1 MAEEKAIQFPD
12 SKIIAFSGP
21 KEGAGRTTLT
31 LNLALGWAGIQKRPV
46 LIVPLDPLARQ
57 EHAFYL
63 NIKEPVTVAD
73 ILKSFGNT
81 SIAVVGGL
89 LRGKISMSQ
98 WGVGLLPLGNNRA
111 QVASISPKILIPILS
126 RLAQT
131 FDIFLDID
139 SSFPMQAFA
148 FDIADKI
155 FWVSNAT
162 RTHLNSTVQLFNDY
176 KAQHYPMDRIS
187 VICNGYDMPG
197 SIPYEEIEHFYTSL
211 EKEIDVFLPWDED
224 VMATSNRR
232 EVEIVVNPQT
242 QWVKGLRLV
251 LAKIRDLKPA
261 PKDWT
266 SSVSDEEFTQAAQEI
281 WSPILFDDGKGASES
296 HAAVD
301 DEEQNSKLSFWDD
314 LKQRIHKEVV
324 HVLEIERI
332 VISDES
338 TASEQTRKRVAAI
351 VDDILQKQ
359 PNLQFSRDQRQRFS
373 SELLDEIL
381 GLGPLEVLMRD
392 PAVTEIMVNA
402 FDKIFIEQ
410 KGKLTLTKYK
420 FRNNDQVVQVIKR
433 IVAPLGRRIDES
445 VPLVDARLKD
455 GSRVNAII
463 APLAVS
469 GPTLTIRRFSQK
481 PFGPEDY
488 YRFGTISPECM
499 EFIKRC
505 VKIRKNIIV
514 CGGTGTGKTTFLNA
528 ISGYIADDERIITV
542 EDTAELRLQQPH
554 WVSLESRPPNVEGKG
569 AITIQDL
576 VKNCLRMRPD
586 RIVVGECRGGE
597 ALDMLQAMNTGHEG
611 SLTTIHAN
619 TPRDGLSRLEAMC
632 LQTGVDLPVH
642 VIREMIA
649 SAVNMIVQLSRFS
662 DGSRKVTYITEMH
675 GQKDG
680 EIQST
685 DLFRYV
691 QTGVDEKGK
700 VQGIFA
706 PTGNLPTFF
715 DEFEA
720 KGHPVNS
727 EVFTKGAVPLDENG
741 EPDLKALQNQEF
753 SPVKAAIV
761 INTEVDDKADK
772 KIVGD
777 KVSEPV
783 KTKTDKKDEV
793 VTEKQAKT
801 AQGVAAK
808 QDEVDQT
815 SEKPVQPK
823 QKVDVKEQTIKAASA
838 KKEKPAQ
845 GPKGSVPPPPPTMA

>member
-1 MAEEKAIQFPD
+1 MADMENTFKTEP
-12 SKIIAFSGP
+12 KIITFTGP
-21 KEGAGRTTLT
+21 KEGAGKTTLV

-57 EHAFYL
+57 EHSFYL
-63 NIKEPVTVAD
+63 NIKKPVSVAD
-73 ILKSFGNT
+73 ILKTLGNT
-81 SIAVVGGL
+81 NIAVVGGL

-98 WGVGLLPLGNNRA
+98 WGVGVLPLGNTRT
-111 QVASISPKILIPILS
+111 QVATMSPKILIPILS
-126 RLAQT
+126 RLSQT
-131 FDIFLDID
+131 FDIFLDVD

-148 FDIADKI
+148 FDISDKV
-155 FWVSNAT
+155 FWVTNAT
-162 RTHLNSTVQLFNDY
+162 RSHLNSTVQLFNDY
-176 KAQHYPMDRIS
+176 KEQRYALDRIS
-187 VICNGYDMPG
+187 VICNAYDTPG
-197 SIPYEEIEHFYTSL
+197 SIPYEEMERVYQSL
-211 EKEIDVFLPWDED
+211 LGRNIDVFLPWDEGI
-224 VMATSNRR
+224 MASSNRR
-232 EVEIVVNPQT
+232 EVEIIVNPQSE
-242 QWVKGLRLV
+242 WIKGLRLI
-251 LAKIRDLKPA
+251 LAQIRDLHPA

-266 SSVSDEEFTQAAQEI
+266 AEVSDEEFTQAAKEI
-281 WSPILFDDGKGASES
+281 WSPVLFNGGETQGAES
-296 HAAVD
+296 HFAPEGAD
-301 DEEQNSKLSFWDD
+301 NGGEANKTKLSFWDD
-314 LKQRIHKEVV
+314 LKQKVHKDVV
-324 HVLEIERI
+324 RTLEIERI

-338 TASEQTRKRVAAI
+338 SASEQTRKRVAAI

-359 PNLQFSRDQRQRFS
+359 PNLQFSREQRTRFS

-381 GLGPLEVLMRD
+381 GLGPLENLMRD
-392 PAVTEIMVNA
+392 ASVTEIMVNA

-420 FRNNDQVVQVIKR
+420 FRNNEQVVQVIKR
-433 IVAPLGRRIDES
+433 IVSPLGRRIDES

-488 YRFGTISPECM
+488 FRFGTISRECM
-499 EFIKRC
+499 DFLEKC
-505 VKIRKNIIV
+505 VRIRKNIIV

-528 ISGYIADDERIITV
+528 LSGYISHNERIITV

-632 LQTGVDLPVH
+632 MQTGADLPIFA
-642 VIREMIA
+642 IREMIS

-662 DGSRKVTYITEMH
+662 DGSRKVTYITEMT

-680 EIQST
+680 AIQSV

-691 QTGVDEKGK
+691 QTGVDDNGK
-700 VQGIFA
+700 VQGFFA
-706 PTGNLPTFF
+706 PTGHLPSFFTDFKAKGVPLPEETFTKNAVSF
-715 DEFEA
+715 DEA
-720 KGHPVNS
+720 GKPILSAAQAAAGGPV
-727 EVFTKGAVPLDENG
+727 
-741 EPDLKALQNQEF
+741 
-753 SPVKAAIV
+753 
-761 INTEVDDKADK
+761 
-772 KIVGD
+772 
-777 KVSEPV
+777 
-783 KTKTDKKDEV
+783 
-793 VTEKQAKT
+793 
-801 AQGVAAK
+801 
-808 QDEVDQT
+808 
-815 SEKPVQPK
+815 
-823 QKVDVKEQTIKAASA
+823 
-838 KKEKPAQ
+838 
-845 GPKGSVPPPPPTMA
+845 VPPPPPGVK

>member
-1 MAEEKAIQFPD
+1 MAEEHENSQNEA
-12 SKIIAFSGP
+12 KIIAFSGP
-21 KEGAGRTTLT
+21 KEGVGKTTLV

-57 EHAFYL
+57 EHSFYL
-63 NIKEPVTVAD
+63 DIENPVSVSD
-73 ILKSFGNT
+73 LLKVLGNT

-98 WGVGLLPLGNNRA
+98 WGVGLLPLGNTRA
-111 QVASISPKILIPILS
+111 QVAAISPKILMPILS

-131 FDIFLDID
+131 FDIFLDVD

-148 FDIADKI
+148 FDIADKV

-162 RTHLNSTVQLFNDY
+162 RTHINSTVQLFNDY
-176 KAQHYPMDRIS
+176 KEQHYPMDRVS
-187 VICNGYDMPG
+187 VICNGFDMPG
-197 SIPYEEIEHFYTSL
+197 SIPYEEIERFYSQL
-211 EKEIDVFLPWDED
+211 GHEVDVFLPWDAD

-232 EVEIVVNPQT
+232 EVEIIVSPQAE
-242 QWVKGLRLV
+242 WVKGLRLI
-251 LAKIRDLKPA
+251 LAKIRDLNPA

-266 SSVSDEEFTQAAQEI
+266 TSVSDEEFTQAAQQI
-281 WSPILFDDGKGASES
+281 WSPVLFNEGKGSASPDHIARE
-296 HAAVD
+296 
-301 DEEQNSKLSFWDD
+301 DEGEKTQLSFWDD
-314 LKQRIHKEVV
+314 LKQKIHKEVV
-324 HVLEIERI
+324 RTLEIEHI
-332 VISDES
+332 VISEES
-338 TASEQTRKRVAAI
+338 TASEQTRKRVSAI

-359 PNLQFSRDQRQRFS
+359 PNLQFSRDQRTRFT

-392 PAVTEIMVNA
+392 PGVTEIMVNA

-420 FRNNDQVVQVIKR
+420 FRNNEQVVQVIKR

-469 GPTLTIRRFSQK
+469 GPTLTIRRFSTK

-499 EFIKRC
+499 EFIKKC

-569 AITIQDL
+569 AVTIQDL

-632 LQTGVDLPVH
+632 MQTGADLPIFA
-642 VIREMIA
+642 IREMIS

-680 EIQST
+680 QIQST

-691 QTGVDEKGK
+691 QTGVDENGK
-700 VQGIFA
+700 VQGVFA
-706 PTGNLPTFF
+706 PTGQLPTFY
-715 DEFEA
+715 DEFAA
-720 KGHPVNS
+720 KGQPVD
-727 EVFTKGAVPLDENG
+727 EAVFKKGAVPLDENG
-741 EPDLKALQNQEF
+741 EPDLAAVHRLQ
-753 SPVKAAIV
+753 
-761 INTEVDDKADK
+761 
-772 KIVGD
+772 G
-777 KVSEPV
+777 
-783 KTKTDKKDEV
+783 
-793 VTEKQAKT
+793 
-801 AQGVAAK
+801 
-808 QDEVDQT
+808 
-815 SEKPVQPK
+815 KP
-823 QKVDVKEQTIKAASA
+823 D
-838 KKEKPAQ
+838 
-845 GPKGSVPPPPPTMA
+845 VPPAPPVMRPAPPQGA

>member
-1 MAEEKAIQFPD
+1 MAAEQNKSEA
-12 SKIIAFSGP
+12 KIIAFSGP
-21 KEGAGRTTLT
+21 KEGAGKTTLT

-57 EHAFYL
+57 EHSFYL
-63 NIKEPVTVAD
+63 NIKKPVSVAD
-73 ILKSFGNT
+73 ILQTLGNT
-81 SIAVVGGL
+81 NIAVVGGL

-98 WGVGLLPLGNNRA
+98 WGVGVLPLGNTRA

-126 RLAQT
+126 RLSQT
-131 FDIFLDID
+131 FDIFLDVD

-148 FDIADKI
+148 FDIADKM
-155 FWVSNAT
+155 FWISQAT
-162 RTHLNSTVQLFNDY
+162 RSHLNSTVQLFNDY
-176 KAQHYPMDRIS
+176 KEQHYPMDRVS
-187 VICNGYDMPG
+187 VICNAFDMPG
-197 SIPYEEIEHFYTSL
+197 SIPYEEVERFYSSL
-211 EKEIDVFLPWDED
+211 GQEVDVFLPWDED
-224 VMATSNRR
+224 VMATSNRK
-232 EVEIVVNPQT
+232 EVEIVVNPQAE
-242 QWVKGLRLV
+242 WVKGLRLV

-266 SSVSDEEFTQAAQEI
+266 SSVSDAEFTQAAQEI
-281 WSPILFDDGKGASES
+281 WSPVLFNSGKTES
-296 HAAVD
+296 AQSHVVS
-301 DEEQNSKLSFWDD
+301 DEGDEKTKLSFWDD
-314 LKQRIHKEVV
+314 LKQKVHKEVV
-324 HVLEIERI
+324 HTLEIEHI
-332 VISDES
+332 VVSDES
-338 TASEQTRKRVAAI
+338 SASDQTRKRVAAI

-359 PNLQFSRDQRQRFS
+359 PNLQFSREQRARFS

-463 APLAVS
+463 SPLAVS

-499 EFIKRC
+499 EFIKQC

-569 AITIQDL
+569 AVTIQDL

-642 VIREMIA
+642 VIREMIS

-691 QTGVDEKGK
+691 QTGVDENGK

-706 PTGNLPTFF
+706 PTGNLPTFY

-720 KGHPVNS
+720 KGCPVGR
-727 EVFTKGAVPLDENG
+727 EVFSKGAVPLDENG
-741 EPDLKALQNQEF
+741 EPDLRAIGMIQNAEPATPVVEPSAPQEP
-753 SPVKAAIV
+753 PVPQ
-761 INTEVDDKADK
+761 
-772 KIVGD
+772 
-777 KVSEPV
+777 EP
-783 KTKTDKKDEV
+783 
-793 VTEKQAKT
+793 QAPQ
-801 AQGVAAK
+801 APEQPHVPQAPQAPEEPLAP
-808 QDEVDQT
+808 QAPQEPQAPQAPN
-815 SEKPVQPK
+815 EPPAPPV
-823 QKVDVKEQTIKAASA
+823 
-838 KKEKPAQ
+838 
-845 GPKGSVPPPPPTMA
+845 M

>member
-1 MAEEKAIQFPD
+1 MAENELQKPD
-12 SKIIAFSGP
+12 SKIIAFFGP
-21 KEGAGRTTLT
+21 KEGAGKTTLV

-46 LIVPLDPLARQ
+46 LIVPLDPLARE
-57 EHAFYL
+57 EHNFYL
-63 NIKEPVTVAD
+63 DIKKPVTVVD
-73 ILKSFGNT
+73 ILQTLGNT
-81 SIAVVGGL
+81 NIAVVGGL

-98 WGVGLLPLGNNRA
+98 WGVGILPLGRTHT
-111 QVASISPKILIPILS
+111 QISSLSPKILIPILS
-126 RLAQT
+126 RLSQT
-131 FDIFLDID
+131 FDIFLDVD
-139 SSFPMQAFA
+139 SSFAMQSFA
-148 FDIADKI
+148 FDLADKV

-176 KAQHYPMDRIS
+176 KEKLYPMDRLS
-187 VICNGYDMPG
+187 VICNSYDMPG
-197 SIPYEEIEHFYTSL
+197 SIPYEEVERFYSSL
-211 EKEIDVFLPWDED
+211 GREVDVFLPWDEN

-232 EVEIVVNPQT
+232 EVEIIVNPQSE
-242 QWVKGLRLV
+242 WVKGLRLV

-266 SSVSDEEFTQAAQEI
+266 ASVTDEEFTQAAKDV
-281 WSPILFDDGKGASES
+281 WSPVLFDDGKTGAAND
-296 HAAVD
+296 HIGAP
-301 DEEQNSKLSFWDD
+301 EEEAGKTKMSFWDD
-314 LKQRIHKEVV
+314 LKQKIHKEVV
-324 HVLEIERI
+324 HTLEIEHI

-338 TASEQTRKRVAAI
+338 SASEQTRKRVAAI

-359 PNLQFSRDQRQRFS
+359 PNLQFSRDQRARFT

-420 FRNNDQVVQVIKR
+420 FRNNEQVVQVIKR

-469 GPTLTIRRFSQK
+469 GPTLTIRRFSSK

-499 EFIKRC
+499 EFIKKC

-528 ISGYIADDERIITV
+528 ISGYISNNERIITV

-632 LQTGVDLPVH
+632 MQTGADLPIFA
-642 VIREMIA
+642 IREMIS

-680 EIQST
+680 KILST

-691 QTGVDEKGK
+691 QTGVDENGK
-700 VQGIFA
+700 VQGMFA

-715 DEFEA
+715 EDFAA
-720 KGHPVNS
+720 KGQPVPE

-741 EPDLKALQNQEF
+741 EPDLNAVKRM
-753 SPVKAAIV
+753 KAAQQ
-761 INTEVDDKADK
+761 E
-772 KIVGD
+772 
-777 KVSEPV
+777 
-783 KTKTDKKDEV
+783 
-793 VTEKQAKT
+793 
-801 AQGVAAK
+801 AAAAP
-808 QDEVDQT
+808 QT
-815 SEKPVQPK
+815 P
-823 QKVDVKEQTIKAASA
+823 
-838 KKEKPAQ
+838 PA
-845 GPKGSVPPPPPTMA
+845 PPTAPKA

>member
-1 MAEEKAIQFPD
+1 MAEERAIQFPD
-12 SKIIAFSGP
+12 SKIVAFSGP

-63 NIKEPVTVAD
+63 NIKDPVTVAD

-98 WGVGLLPLGNNRA
+98 WGVGLLPLGNTRA
-111 QVASISPKILIPILS
+111 QVSSISPKILIPILS

-148 FDIADKI
+148 FDIADKV

-232 EVEIVVNPQT
+232 EVEIVVNPQA

-281 WSPILFDDGKGASES
+281 WSPILFNDGNGATDS
-296 HAAVD
+296 HVAVAGD
-301 DEEQNSKLSFWDD
+301 EQNAAKMSFWDD

-338 TASEQTRKRVAAI
+338 TASDQTRKRVAAI

-691 QTGVDEKGK
+691 QTGVDENGK

-720 KGHPVNS
+720 KGHPVSS

-753 SPVKAAIV
+753 VPAKATIV
-761 INTEVDDKADK
+761 INTEADDKINK
-772 KIVGD
+772 KVIGA
-777 KVSEPV
+777 KPSE
-783 KTKTDKKDEV
+783 
-793 VTEKQAKT
+793 
-801 AQGVAAK
+801 AAK
-808 QDEVDQT
+808 AEH
-815 SEKPVQPK
+815 P
-823 QKVDVKEQTIKAASA
+823 KEQPAAE
-838 KKEKPAQ
+838 KKEAAPQDVAEKAPIKKTVSADNKKQ
-845 GPKGSVPPPPPTMA
+845 GQEHKGVIPPPPPVA

>member
-1 MAEEKAIQFPD
+1 MADMENTFKTEP
-12 SKIIAFSGP
+12 KIITFTGP
-21 KEGAGRTTLT
+21 KEGAGKTTLV

-57 EHAFYL
+57 EHSFYL
-63 NIKEPVTVAD
+63 NIKKPVSVAD
-73 ILKSFGNT
+73 ILKTLGNT
-81 SIAVVGGL
+81 NIAVVGGL

-98 WGVGLLPLGNNRA
+98 WGVGVLPLGNTRA
-111 QVASISPKILIPILS
+111 QVATMSPKILIPILS
-126 RLAQT
+126 RLSQT
-131 FDIFLDID
+131 FDIFLDVD

-148 FDIADKI
+148 FDISDKV
-155 FWVSNAT
+155 FWVTNAT
-162 RTHLNSTVQLFNDY
+162 RSHLNSTVQLFNDY
-176 KAQHYPMDRIS
+176 KEQRYALDRIS
-187 VICNGYDMPG
+187 VICNAYDTPG
-197 SIPYEEIEHFYTSL
+197 SIPYEEMERVYQSL
-211 EKEIDVFLPWDED
+211 LGRNIDVFLPWDEGI
-224 VMATSNRR
+224 MASSNRR
-232 EVEIVVNPQT
+232 EVEIIVNPQSE
-242 QWVKGLRLV
+242 WIKGLRLI
-251 LAKIRDLKPA
+251 LAQIRDLHPA

-266 SSVSDEEFTQAAQEI
+266 AEVSDEEFTQAAKEI
-281 WSPILFDDGKGASES
+281 WSPVLFNGGETQGAES
-296 HAAVD
+296 HFAPEGAD
-301 DEEQNSKLSFWDD
+301 NGGEANKTKLSFWDD
-314 LKQRIHKEVV
+314 LKQKVHKDVV
-324 HVLEIERI
+324 RTLEIERI

-338 TASEQTRKRVAAI
+338 SASEQTRKRVAAI

-359 PNLQFSRDQRQRFS
+359 PNLQFSREQRTRFS

-381 GLGPLEVLMRD
+381 GLGPLENLMRD
-392 PAVTEIMVNA
+392 ASVTEIMVNA

-420 FRNNDQVVQVIKR
+420 FRNNEQVVQVIKR
-433 IVAPLGRRIDES
+433 IVSPLGRRIDES

-488 YRFGTISPECM
+488 FRFGTISRECM
-499 EFIKRC
+499 DFLEKC
-505 VKIRKNIIV
+505 VRIRKNIIV

-528 ISGYIADDERIITV
+528 LSGYISHNERIITV

-632 LQTGVDLPVH
+632 MQTGADLPIFA
-642 VIREMIA
+642 IREMIS

-662 DGSRKVTYITEMH
+662 DGSRKVTYITEMT

-680 EIQST
+680 AIQSV

-691 QTGVDEKGK
+691 QTGVDDNGK
-700 VQGIFA
+700 VQGFFA
-706 PTGNLPTFF
+706 PTGNLPSFFTDFKAKGVPLPEETFTKNAVSF
-715 DEFEA
+715 DEA
-720 KGHPVNS
+720 GKPILSAAQAAAGGPV
-727 EVFTKGAVPLDENG
+727 
-741 EPDLKALQNQEF
+741 
-753 SPVKAAIV
+753 
-761 INTEVDDKADK
+761 
-772 KIVGD
+772 
-777 KVSEPV
+777 
-783 KTKTDKKDEV
+783 
-793 VTEKQAKT
+793 
-801 AQGVAAK
+801 
-808 QDEVDQT
+808 
-815 SEKPVQPK
+815 
-823 QKVDVKEQTIKAASA
+823 
-838 KKEKPAQ
+838 
-845 GPKGSVPPPPPTMA
+845 VPPPPPGVK

>member
-1 MAEEKAIQFPD
+1 MAENELQKPD
-12 SKIIAFSGP
+12 SKIIAFFGP
-21 KEGAGRTTLT
+21 KEGAGKTTLV

-46 LIVPLDPLARQ
+46 LIVPLDPLARE
-57 EHAFYL
+57 EHNFYL
-63 NIKEPVTVAD
+63 DIKKPVTVVD
-73 ILKSFGNT
+73 ILQTLGNT
-81 SIAVVGGL
+81 YIAVVGGL

-98 WGVGLLPLGNNRA
+98 WGVGILPLGRTHT
-111 QVASISPKILIPILS
+111 QISSLSPKILIPILS
-126 RLAQT
+126 RLSQT
-131 FDIFLDID
+131 FDIFLDVD
-139 SSFPMQAFA
+139 SSFAMQSFA
-148 FDIADKI
+148 FDLADKV

-176 KAQHYPMDRIS
+176 KEKLYPMDRVS
-187 VICNGYDMPG
+187 VICNSYDMPG
-197 SIPYEEIEHFYTSL
+197 SIPYEEVERFYSSL
-211 EKEIDVFLPWDED
+211 GREVDVFLPWDEN

-232 EVEIVVNPQT
+232 EVEIIVNPQSE
-242 QWVKGLRLV
+242 WVKGLRLV

-266 SSVSDEEFTQAAQEI
+266 ASVTDEEFTQAAKDV
-281 WSPILFDDGKGASES
+281 WSPVLFDDGKTGAAND
-296 HAAVD
+296 HIGAP
-301 DEEQNSKLSFWDD
+301 EEEAGKTKMSFWDD
-314 LKQRIHKEVV
+314 LKQKIHKEVV
-324 HVLEIERI
+324 HTLEIEHI

-338 TASEQTRKRVAAI
+338 SASEQTRKRVAAI

-359 PNLQFSRDQRQRFS
+359 PNLQFSRDQRARFT

-420 FRNNDQVVQVIKR
+420 FRNNEQVVQVIKR

-469 GPTLTIRRFSQK
+469 GPTLTIRRFSSK

-499 EFIKRC
+499 EFIKKC

-528 ISGYIADDERIITV
+528 ISGYISNNERIITV

-632 LQTGVDLPVH
+632 MQTGADLPIFA
-642 VIREMIA
+642 IREMIS

-680 EIQST
+680 KILST

-691 QTGVDEKGK
+691 QTGVDENGK
-700 VQGIFA
+700 VQGMFA

-715 DEFEA
+715 EDFAA
-720 KGHPVNS
+720 KGQPVPE

-741 EPDLKALQNQEF
+741 EPDLNAVKRM
-753 SPVKAAIV
+753 KAAQQEAAAAPQ
-761 INTEVDDKADK
+761 TPPAPPAAPKA
-772 KIVGD
+772 
-777 KVSEPV
+777 
-783 KTKTDKKDEV
+783 
-793 VTEKQAKT
+793 
-801 AQGVAAK
+801 
-808 QDEVDQT
+808 
-815 SEKPVQPK
+815 
-823 QKVDVKEQTIKAASA
+823 
-838 KKEKPAQ
+838 
-845 GPKGSVPPPPPTMA
+845 

>member
-1 MAEEKAIQFPD
+1 MSEEQEQKEIETKNAEEAGEKAPT
-12 SKIIAFSGP
+12 SKTEAKIIALSSP
-21 KEGAGRTTLT
+21 KEGAGKTTLT
-31 LNLALGWAGIQKRPV
+31 LNLALGWAGIQKRPA

-57 EHAFYL
+57 EHSFYL
-63 NIKEPVTVAD
+63 DIKKPVSVAD
-73 ILKSFGNT
+73 ILQTLGHTN
-81 SIAVVGGL
+81 IAVVGGL

-98 WGVGLLPLGNNRA
+98 WGVGVLPLGNTRA

-126 RLAQT
+126 RLSQT
-131 FDIFLDID
+131 FDIFLDVD

-176 KAQHYPMDRIS
+176 KEQRYPMERIS
-187 VICNGYDMPG
+187 VICNQYDMPG
-197 SIPYEEIEHFYTSL
+197 SIPYEEVEKFYGSL
-211 EKEIDVFLPWDED
+211 GRDIDVFLPWDESI
-224 VMATSNRR
+224 MTTSNHKG
-232 EVEIVVNPQT
+232 VEIIANPQSE
-242 QWVKGLRLV
+242 WIKGLRLV
-251 LAKIRDLKPA
+251 LAKIRDLTPA

-266 SSVSDEEFTQAAQEI
+266 ASVSDEEFTQAAKEI
-281 WSPILFDDGKGASES
+281 WAPIIAGGASGAVADS
-296 HAAVD
+296 HIASLE
-301 DEEQNSKLSFWDD
+301 DENKEKLSFWDD
-314 LKQRIHKEVV
+314 LKQKVHKEVV
-324 HVLEIERI
+324 RTLEIERI

-338 TASEQTRKRVAAI
+338 AASAQTRKRVAAI

-359 PNLQFSRDQRQRFS
+359 PNLQFSREQRTRFAA
-373 SELLDEIL
+373 ELLDEIL
-381 GLGPLEVLMRD
+381 GLGPLETLMRD
-392 PAVTEIMVNA
+392 TSVTEIMVNA

-433 IVAPLGRRIDES
+433 IVSPLGRRIDES

-481 PFGPEDY
+481 PFGPADY
-488 YRFGTISPECM
+488 FRFGTISPECM
-499 EFIKRC
+499 EFLEKC
-505 VKIRKNIIV
+505 VRIRKNIIV

-528 ISGYIADDERIITV
+528 LSGYIADDERIITV

-569 AITIQDL
+569 QITIQDL

-586 RIVVGECRGGE
+586 RIVVGECRGAE

-632 LQTGVDLPVH
+632 MQASGDLPIFA
-642 VIREMIA
+642 IREMIS

-680 EIQST
+680 QIQST

-691 QTGVDEKGK
+691 QTGVDENGK

-706 PTGNLPTFF
+706 PTGNLPTFYNDF
-715 DEFEA
+715 KA
-720 KGHPVNS
+720 KGVPVS
-727 EVFTKGAVPLDENG
+727 EDVFLKGAVKFDEYDN
-741 EPDLKALQNQEF
+741 PIL
-753 SPVKAAIV
+753 P
-761 INTEVDDKADK
+761 NT
-772 KIVGD
+772 
-777 KVSEPV
+777 
-783 KTKTDKKDEV
+783 
-793 VTEKQAKT
+793 
-801 AQGVAAK
+801 
-808 QDEVDQT
+808 
-815 SEKPVQPK
+815 
-823 QKVDVKEQTIKAASA
+823 
-838 KKEKPAQ
+838 
-845 GPKGSVPPPPPTMA
+845 PPPPPPSVK

>member
-1 MAEEKAIQFPD
+1 MADEQLENAKNE
-12 SKIIAFSGP
+12 SKIIALASP
-21 KEGAGRTTLT
+21 KEGAGKTTLT

-57 EHAFYL
+57 EHSFYL
-63 NIKEPVTVAD
+63 DIKKPVSVAD
-73 ILKSFGNT
+73 ILRTLGNT
-81 SIAVVGGL
+81 NIAVVGGL

-98 WGVGLLPLGNNRA
+98 WGVGVLPLGNSRA
-111 QVASISPKILIPILS
+111 QVASISPKILIPLLS
-126 RLAQT
+126 RLSQT
-131 FDIFLDID
+131 FDIFLDVD

-176 KAQHYPMDRIS
+176 KEQHYPMERVS
-187 VICNGYDMPG
+187 VICNQYDMPG
-197 SIPYEEIEHFYTSL
+197 SISYEEVEKFYNSL
-211 EKEIDVFLPWDED
+211 GRDIDVFLPWDESI
-224 VMATSNRR
+224 MSTSNRKG
-232 EVEIVVNPQT
+232 VEIITNPQSE
-242 QWVKGLRLV
+242 WIKGLRLV
-251 LAKIRDLKPA
+251 LAKIRDLTPA
-261 PKDWT
+261 PKDWHA
-266 SSVSDEEFTQAAQEI
+266 SVTDEEFTQAAKEI
-281 WSPILFDDGKGASES
+281 WAPILSGGVQAPAES
-296 HAAVD
+296 HVAVG
-301 DEEQNSKLSFWDD
+301 EEDALGKTKLSFWDD
-314 LKQRIHKEVV
+314 LKQKIHKEVV
-324 HVLEIERI
+324 RTLEVERI

-338 TASEQTRKRVAAI
+338 SASVQTRKRVAAI
-351 VDDILQKQ
+351 VDEILQKQ
-359 PNLQFSRDQRQRFS
+359 PNLQFSREQRTRFA

-381 GLGPLEVLMRD
+381 GLGPLETLMRD
-392 PAVTEIMVNA
+392 ASVTEIMVNA

-433 IVAPLGRRIDES
+433 IVSPLGRRIDES

-488 YRFGTISPECM
+488 FRFGTISPECM
-499 EFIKRC
+499 EFLQKC

-528 ISGYIADDERIITV
+528 LSGYIANDERIITV

-554 WVSLESRPPNVEGKG
+554 WVSLESRPANVEGKG

-576 VKNCLRMRPD
+576 VRNCLRMRPD
-586 RIVVGECRGGE
+586 RIVVGECRGAE

-632 LQTGVDLPVH
+632 MQASGDLPIFA
-642 VIREMIA
+642 IREMIS

-675 GQKDG
+675 GQNEHG

-691 QTGVDEKGK
+691 QTGVDENGK
-700 VQGIFA
+700 VLGNFA
-706 PTGNLPTFF
+706 PTGKLPTFF
-715 DEFEA
+715 NDFKA
-720 KGHPVNS
+720 KGVPMEE
-727 EVFTKGAVPLDENG
+727 EVFTKGAVPFDEN
-741 EPDLKALQNQEF
+741 
-753 SPVKAAIV
+753 
-761 INTEVDDKADK
+761 
-772 KIVGD
+772 
-777 KVSEPV
+777 
-783 KTKTDKKDEV
+783 
-793 VTEKQAKT
+793 
-801 AQGVAAK
+801 
-808 QDEVDQT
+808 DQPT
-815 SEKPVQPK
+815 LPPSTP
-823 QKVDVKEQTIKAASA
+823 
-838 KKEKPAQ
+838 PA
-845 GPKGSVPPPPPTMA
+845 PPTVG

>member
-1 MAEEKAIQFPD
+1 MAEENEIQKTD
-12 SKIIAFSGP
+12 AKIIAFSGP
-21 KEGAGRTTLT
+21 KEGAGKTTLV

-57 EHAFYL
+57 EHSFYL
-63 NIKEPVTVAD
+63 DIKKPVSVAD
-73 ILKSFGNT
+73 ILQTLGNT

-98 WGVGLLPLGNNRA
+98 WGVGVLPLGNTRA

-131 FDIFLDID
+131 FDIFLDVD

-148 FDIADKI
+148 FDIADKV
-155 FWVSNAT
+155 FWVSQAT

-176 KAQHYPMDRIS
+176 KEQRYPMDRVSI
-187 VICNGYDMPG
+187 ICNAYDMPG
-197 SIPYEEIEHFYTSL
+197 SIPYEEVERFYSSL
-211 EKEIDVFLPWDED
+211 GREIDVFLPWDDD
-224 VMATSNRR
+224 VMATSNRK
-232 EVEIVVNPQT
+232 EVEIITNPQSE
-242 QWVKGLRLV
+242 WVKGLRLV

-261 PKDWT
+261 PKDWVA
-266 SSVSDEEFTQAAQEI
+266 SVSDEEFTQAAKEI
-281 WSPILFDDGKGASES
+281 WSPVLFDDGKTSSAES
-296 HAAVD
+296 HVAL
-301 DEEQNSKLSFWDD
+301 EEEGSQTKLSFWDD
-314 LKQRIHKEVV
+314 LKQKIHKEVV
-324 HVLEIERI
+324 HTLEIEHI
-332 VISDES
+332 VVSEES
-338 TASEQTRKRVAAI
+338 TANAQTRKRVAAI

-359 PNLQFSRDQRQRFS
+359 PNLQFSRDQRTRFS

-499 EFIKRC
+499 AFIEKC
-505 VKIRKNIIV
+505 VRIRKNIIV

-528 ISGYIADDERIITV
+528 ISGYIANDERIITV

-632 LQTGVDLPVH
+632 MQTGADLPVY
-642 VIREMIA
+642 VIREMIS

-691 QTGVDEKGK
+691 QTGVDENGK
-700 VQGIFA
+700 VQGVFA
-706 PTGNLPTFF
+706 PTGELPTFF
-715 DEFEA
+715 DEFA
-720 KGHPVNS
+720 SKGQPVDKD
-727 EVFTKGAVPLDENG
+727 VFLKNAVPLGADG
-741 EPDLKALQNQEF
+741 EPDKEAVQRLQQRLAGKN
-753 SPVKAAIV
+753 
-761 INTEVDDKADK
+761 
-772 KIVGD
+772 
-777 KVSEPV
+777 
-783 KTKTDKKDEV
+783 
-793 VTEKQAKT
+793 
-801 AQGVAAK
+801 
-808 QDEVDQT
+808 
-815 SEKPVQPK
+815 
-823 QKVDVKEQTIKAASA
+823 
-838 KKEKPAQ
+838 
-845 GPKGSVPPPPPTMA
+845 PPPPVPPTAPARH

>member
-1 MAEEKAIQFPD
+1 MAEEKETKSEA
-12 SKIIAFSGP
+12 KIIAFSGP
-21 KEGAGRTTLT
+21 KEGAGKTTLA

-57 EHAFYL
+57 EHSFYL
-63 NIKEPVTVAD
+63 NIKNPVSVAD
-73 ILKSFGNT
+73 LLQTLGNT
-81 SIAVVGGL
+81 NIAVVGGL

-98 WGVGLLPLGNNRA
+98 WGVGLLPLGNTRA

-131 FDIFLDID
+131 FDIFLDVD

-148 FDIADKI
+148 FDISDKV
-155 FWVSNAT
+155 FWVSQAT

-176 KAQHYPMDRIS
+176 KEQHYPMDRLS
-187 VICNGYDMPG
+187 VICNAYDMPG
-197 SIPYEEIEHFYTSL
+197 SIDYGEVERFYSSL
-211 EKEIDVFLPWDED
+211 GHEIDVFLPWDED
-224 VMATSNRR
+224 VMSTSNRR
-232 EVEIVVNPQT
+232 EVEIIVNPQAE
-242 QWVKGLRLV
+242 WVKGLRLV
-251 LAKIRDLKPA
+251 LAKIRDLKSA

-266 SSVSDEEFTQAAQEI
+266 ASVSDAEFTQAAQEI
-281 WSPILFDDGKGASES
+281 WSPVLFNNGATQGQES
-296 HAAVD
+296 HVSAQDGSGAA
-301 DEEQNSKLSFWDD
+301 KLSFWDD
-314 LKQRIHKEVV
+314 LKQKVHKEVV
-324 HVLEIERI
+324 HTLEIEHI
-332 VISDES
+332 VVSDES
-338 TASEQTRKRVAAI
+338 SASEQTRKRVAAI

-359 PNLQFSRDQRQRFS
+359 PNLQFSREQRARFS

-463 APLAVS
+463 SPLAVS

-488 YRFGTISPECM
+488 YRFGTITPECM
-499 EFIKRC
+499 EFIKQC

-569 AITIQDL
+569 AVTIQDL

-632 LQTGVDLPVH
+632 MQTGADLPVF
-642 VIREMIA
+642 VIREMIS

-691 QTGVDEKGK
+691 QTGVDENGK
-700 VQGIFA
+700 VQGVFA

-715 DEFEA
+715 DEFAA
-720 KGHPVNS
+720 KGQPVDR
-727 EVFTKGAVPLDENG
+727 EVFTKGAVALDANG
-741 EPDLKALQNQEF
+741 EPDAKAVAALQKQQ
-753 SPVKAAIV
+753 
-761 INTEVDDKADK
+761 
-772 KIVGD
+772 
-777 KVSEPV
+777 
-783 KTKTDKKDEV
+783 TDRPHAPQV
-793 VTEKQAKT
+793 
-801 AQGVAAK
+801 
-808 QDEVDQT
+808 
-815 SEKPVQPK
+815 PLP
-823 QKVDVKEQTIKAASA
+823 
-838 KKEKPAQ
+838 PA
-845 GPKGSVPPPPPTMA
+845 PPAM

>member
-1 MAEEKAIQFPD
+1 MEEENDTQTSGP
-12 SKIIAFSGP
+12 KIIAFSAP
-21 KEGAGRTTLT
+21 KEGAGKTTLV
-31 LNLALGWAGIQKRPV
+31 LNLALGWAGVQKRPV
-46 LIVPLDPLARQ
+46 LIVPLDPLARE
-57 EHAFYL
+57 EHSFYL
-63 NIKEPVTVAD
+63 NIKDPATVVD
-73 ILKSFGNT
+73 LLQVLGNT

-98 WGVGLLPLGNNRA
+98 WGVGLLPLGKTPK
-111 QVASISPKILIPILS
+111 QVASLSPKILVPILS
-126 RLAQT
+126 RLSQT
-131 FDIFLDID
+131 FDIFLDVD

-148 FDIADKI
+148 FDLADKI

-176 KAQHYPMDRIS
+176 KELHYPMDRIS
-187 VICNGYDMPG
+187 VICNQYDMPG
-197 SIPYEEIEHFYTSL
+197 SIPYEEVERFYASMDT
-211 EKEIDVFLPWDED
+211 EIDVFLPWDEN

-232 EVEIVVNPQT
+232 EIEIVTNPQAE
-242 QWVKGLRLV
+242 WVKGLRLV
-251 LAKIRDLKPA
+251 LGKIRDLKPT

-266 SSVSDEEFTQAAQEI
+266 TSVTDEEFAQAAQDI
-281 WSPILFDDGKGASES
+281 WSPVMFDDGKTVSAD
-296 HAAVD
+296 HVAVEGQ
-301 DEEQNSKLSFWDD
+301 EENAEKLSFWDD
-314 LKQRIHKEVV
+314 LKQKIHKEVV
-324 HVLEIERI
+324 HTLEIEHI
-332 VISDES
+332 VISEES

-359 PNLQFSRDQRQRFS
+359 PNLQFSRDQRARFS

-392 PAVTEIMVNA
+392 PAVTEIMVNS

-499 EFIKRC
+499 EFIKQC

-569 AITIQDL
+569 AVTIQDL

-586 RIVVGECRGGE
+586 RIVVGECRGAE

-632 LQTGVDLPVH
+632 MQASGDLPISA
-642 VIREMIA
+642 IREMIS

-680 EIQST
+680 IIQST

-691 QTGVDEKGK
+691 QTGVDENGK
-700 VQGIFA
+700 VQGVFA
-706 PTGNLPTFF
+706 PTGQLPTFF
-715 DEFEA
+715 EEFSA
-720 KGHPVNS
+720 KGHEVS
-727 EVFTKGAVPLDENG
+727 ESVFTNGAVPLDSMG
-741 EPDLKALQNQEF
+741 EPDLSAIRRMQGGEDA
-753 SPVKAAIV
+753 PVAPQAPV
-761 INTEVDDKADK
+761 LPPAPPEV
-772 KIVGD
+772 
-777 KVSEPV
+777 
-783 KTKTDKKDEV
+783 
-793 VTEKQAKT
+793 
-801 AQGVAAK
+801 
-808 QDEVDQT
+808 
-815 SEKPVQPK
+815 
-823 QKVDVKEQTIKAASA
+823 
-838 KKEKPAQ
+838 
-845 GPKGSVPPPPPTMA
+845 

>member
-1 MAEEKAIQFPD
+1 MAEENAIQKTD
-12 SKIIAFSGP
+12 AKIIAFSGP
-21 KEGAGRTTLT
+21 KEGAGKTTLV

-57 EHAFYL
+57 EHSFYL
-63 NIKEPVTVAD
+63 DIKKPVSVSD
-73 ILKSFGNT
+73 ILRTLGNT

-98 WGVGLLPLGNNRA
+98 WGVGVLPLGNTRA
-111 QVASISPKILIPILS
+111 QVSAISPKILIPILS
-126 RLAQT
+126 RLSQT
-131 FDIFLDID
+131 FDIFLDVD

-148 FDIADKI
+148 FDIADKV
-155 FWVSNAT
+155 FWVSQAT

-176 KAQHYPMDRIS
+176 KEQRYPMDRVSI
-187 VICNGYDMPG
+187 ICNAYDMPG
-197 SIPYEEIEHFYTSL
+197 SIPYEEVERFYSSL
-211 EKEIDVFLPWDED
+211 GREIDVFLPWDDD
-224 VMATSNRR
+224 VMATSNRK
-232 EVEIVVNPQT
+232 EVEIITNPQSE
-242 QWVKGLRLV
+242 WVKGLRLV

-261 PKDWT
+261 PKDWVA
-266 SSVSDEEFTQAAQEI
+266 SVTDEEFTQAAKDI
-281 WSPILFDDGKGASES
+281 WSPLLFDDGKTTSVAE
-296 HAAVD
+296 HVAT
-301 DEEQNSKLSFWDD
+301 EEEGSKTKLSFWDD
-314 LKQRIHKEVV
+314 LKQKIHKEVV
-324 HVLEIERI
+324 HTLEIEHI
-332 VISDES
+332 VVSDEN

-359 PNLQFSRDQRQRFS
+359 PNLQFSRDQRTRFS

-499 EFIKRC
+499 AFIEKC
-505 VKIRKNIIV
+505 VRIRKNIIV

-528 ISGYIADDERIITV
+528 ISGYIANDERIITV

-632 LQTGVDLPVH
+632 MQTGAELPVY
-642 VIREMIA
+642 VIREMIS

-691 QTGVDEKGK
+691 QTGVDENGK
-700 VQGIFA
+700 VQGVFA
-706 PTGNLPTFF
+706 PTGQLPTFF

-720 KGHPVNS
+720 KGQPVDKD
-727 EVFTKGAVPLDENG
+727 VFLKNAVPLDATG
-741 EPDLKALQNQEF
+741 EPD
-753 SPVKAAIV
+753 
-761 INTEVDDKADK
+761 
-772 KIVGD
+772 
-777 KVSEPV
+777 
-783 KTKTDKKDEV
+783 
-793 VTEKQAKT
+793 KQA
-801 AQGVAAK
+801 VARLQQELAGK
-808 QDEVDQT
+808 NVPPAPPAG
-815 SEKPVQPK
+815 PVQ
-823 QKVDVKEQTIKAASA
+823 Q
-838 KKEKPAQ
+838 
-845 GPKGSVPPPPPTMA
+845 

>member
-1 MAEEKAIQFPD
+1 MAETKDTPKSEA
-12 SKIIAFSGP
+12 KIIAFSGP
-21 KEGAGRTTLT
+21 KEGAGKTTLT

-57 EHAFYL
+57 EHSFYL
-63 NIKEPVTVAD
+63 NIKKPVSVAD
-73 ILKSFGNT
+73 ILQTLGNAN
-81 SIAVVGGL
+81 IAIVGGL

-98 WGVGLLPLGNNRA
+98 WGVGLLPLGNTRA

-131 FDIFLDID
+131 FDIFLDVD

-148 FDIADKI
+148 FDIADRM
-155 FWVSNAT
+155 FWVSQAT
-162 RTHLNSTVQLFNDY
+162 RTHLNATVQLYNDY
-176 KAQHYPMDRIS
+176 KEQHYPMDRIS
-187 VICNGYDMPG
+187 VICNAYDMPG
-197 SIPYEEIEHFYTSL
+197 SIPYEEVEHFYSSL
-211 EKEIDVFLPWDED
+211 GQEIDVFLPWDED
-224 VMATSNRR
+224 VMATSNRK
-232 EVEIVVNPQT
+232 EVEIITNPQAE
-242 QWVKGLRLV
+242 WVKGLRLI

-266 SSVSDEEFTQAAQEI
+266 ASVSDEEFTQAAQDI
-281 WSPILFDDGKGASES
+281 WSPVLFNGGKTESAES
-296 HAAVD
+296 HVAA
-301 DEEQNSKLSFWDD
+301 EEDMGRTKLSFWDD
-314 LKQRIHKEVV
+314 LKQKVHKEVV
-324 HVLEIERI
+324 HTLEVEHI

-338 TASEQTRKRVAAI
+338 SASEQTRKRVSAI

-359 PNLQFSRDQRQRFS
+359 PNLQFSREQRARFS
-373 SELLDEIL
+373 AELLDEIL

-463 APLAVS
+463 SPLAVS

-499 EFIKRC
+499 EFIKQC

-569 AITIQDL
+569 AVTIQDL

-632 LQTGVDLPVH
+632 LQTGVDLPVR
-642 VIREMIA
+642 VIREMIS

-675 GQKDG
+675 GQEDG
-680 EIQST
+680 IIQST

-691 QTGVDEKGK
+691 QTGVDANGK
-700 VQGIFA
+700 VQGVFA
-706 PTGNLPTFF
+706 PTGELPTFF

-720 KGHPVNS
+720 KGCPVS
-727 EVFTKGAVPLDENG
+727 KEVFTKGAIPLGEDG
-741 EPDLKALQNQEF
+741 EPDLKAAGQQ
-753 SPVKAAIV
+753 
-761 INTEVDDKADK
+761 T
-772 KIVGD
+772 
-777 KVSEPV
+777 
-783 KTKTDKKDEV
+783 
-793 VTEKQAKT
+793 
-801 AQGVAAK
+801 QG
-808 QDEVDQT
+808 EH
-815 SEKPVQPK
+815 
-823 QKVDVKEQTIKAASA
+823 
-838 KKEKPAQ
+838 
-845 GPKGSVPPPPPTMA
+845 VPPPPAAPHTPQPPTPPAV

>member
-1 MAEEKAIQFPD
+1 MAEELENSNNDA
-12 SKIIAFSGP
+12 KIIALSSP
-21 KEGAGRTTLT
+21 KEGAGKTTLT

-57 EHAFYL
+57 EHSFYL
-63 NIKEPVTVAD
+63 DIKKPVSVAD
-73 ILKSFGNT
+73 ILRTLGNT
-81 SIAVVGGL
+81 NIAVVGGL
-89 LRGKISMSQ
+89 LRGKVSMSQ
-98 WGVGLLPLGNNRA
+98 WGVGVLPLGNTRT
-111 QVASISPKILIPILS
+111 QIASISPKILIPILA
-126 RLAQT
+126 RLSQT
-131 FDIFLDID
+131 FDIFLDVD

-176 KAQHYPMDRIS
+176 KEQRYPMERIS
-187 VICNGYDMPG
+187 VICNQYDMPG
-197 SIPYEEIEHFYTSL
+197 SIPYEEVEKFYNSL
-211 EKEIDVFLPWDED
+211 ERDITVFLPWDEGI
-224 VMATSNRR
+224 MATSNRKG
-232 EVEIVVNPQT
+232 VEIISNPQSE
-242 QWVKGLRLV
+242 WIKGLRLV
-251 LAKIRDLKPA
+251 LAKIRDVKPA
-261 PKDWT
+261 VKDWT
-266 SSVSDEEFTQAAQEI
+266 ASVTDEEFTQAAKEI
-281 WSPILFDDGKGASES
+281 WAPILSAGGAAPGAES
-296 HAAVD
+296 HVAI
-301 DEEQNSKLSFWDD
+301 EEEGEAGKTKLSFWDD
-314 LKQRIHKEVV
+314 LKQKIHKEVV
-324 HVLEIERI
+324 RTLEIERI

-338 TASEQTRKRVAAI
+338 SASAQTRKRVAAI

-359 PNLQFSRDQRQRFS
+359 PNLQFSRDQRTRFA

-381 GLGPLEVLMRD
+381 GLGPLETLMRD
-392 PAVTEIMVNA
+392 SSVTEIMVNA

-410 KGKLTLTKYK
+410 RGKLTLTKYK

-433 IVAPLGRRIDES
+433 IVSPLGRRIDES

-481 PFGPEDY
+481 PFGPADY
-488 YRFGTISPECM
+488 FRFGTISPECM
-499 EFIKRC
+499 EFLEKC
-505 VKIRKNIIV
+505 VRIRKNIIV

-528 ISGYIADDERIITV
+528 LSGYIANDERIITV

-586 RIVVGECRGGE
+586 RIVVGECRGAE

-632 LQTGVDLPVH
+632 MQASADLPIFA
-642 VIREMIA
+642 IREMIS

-680 EIQST
+680 QIQST

-691 QTGVDEKGK
+691 QTGVDENGK

-706 PTGNLPTFF
+706 PTGNMPTFF
-715 DEFEA
+715 NDFKA
-720 KGHPVNS
+720 KGVPVS
-727 EVFTKGAVPLDENG
+727 EDVFLKGAVPFDENG
-741 EPDLKALQNQEF
+741 N
-753 SPVKAAIV
+753 PVL
-761 INTEVDDKADK
+761 
-772 KIVGD
+772 
-777 KVSEPV
+777 S
-783 KTKTDKKDEV
+783 
-793 VTEKQAKT
+793 Q
-801 AQGVAAK
+801 
-808 QDEVDQT
+808 
-815 SEKPVQPK
+815 
-823 QKVDVKEQTIKAASA
+823 
-838 KKEKPAQ
+838 
-845 GPKGSVPPPPPTMA
+845 VPPPPPGH

>member
-1 MAEEKAIQFPD
+1 MAEENAIQKTD
-12 SKIIAFSGP
+12 AKIIAFSGP
-21 KEGAGRTTLT
+21 KEGAGKTTLV

-57 EHAFYL
+57 EHSFYL
-63 NIKEPVTVAD
+63 DIKKPVSVSD
-73 ILKSFGNT
+73 ILRTLGNT

-98 WGVGLLPLGNNRA
+98 WGVGVLPLGNTRA
-111 QVASISPKILIPILS
+111 QVAAISPKILIPILS
-126 RLAQT
+126 RLSQT
-131 FDIFLDID
+131 FDIFLDVD

-148 FDIADKI
+148 FDIADKV
-155 FWVSNAT
+155 FWVSQAT

-176 KAQHYPMDRIS
+176 KEQRYPMDRVSI
-187 VICNGYDMPG
+187 ICNAYDMPG
-197 SIPYEEIEHFYTSL
+197 SIPYEEVERFYSSL
-211 EKEIDVFLPWDED
+211 GREIDVFLPWDDE
-224 VMATSNRR
+224 VMATSNRK
-232 EVEIVVNPQT
+232 EVEIIVNPQSE
-242 QWVKGLRLV
+242 WVKGLRLV

-261 PKDWT
+261 PKDWVA
-266 SSVSDEEFTQAAQEI
+266 SVSDEEFTQAAKEI
-281 WSPILFDDGKGASES
+281 WSPVLFDDGKTTSVAE
-296 HAAVD
+296 HVAAE
-301 DEEQNSKLSFWDD
+301 DEGNKTKLSFWDD
-314 LKQRIHKEVV
+314 LKQKIHKEVV
-324 HVLEIERI
+324 HTLEIEHI
-332 VISDES
+332 VVSDEN

-359 PNLQFSRDQRQRFS
+359 PNLQFSRDQRTRFS

-499 EFIKRC
+499 AFIEQC
-505 VKIRKNIIV
+505 VRIRKNIIV

-528 ISGYIADDERIITV
+528 ISGYIANDERIITV

-632 LQTGVDLPVH
+632 MQTGAELPVY
-642 VIREMIA
+642 VIREMIS

-691 QTGVDEKGK
+691 QTGVDENGK
-700 VQGIFA
+700 VQGVFA
-706 PTGNLPTFF
+706 PTGQLPTFF
-715 DEFEA
+715 DEFA
-720 KGHPVNS
+720 SKGHPVDKNI
-727 EVFTKGAVPLDENG
+727 FLKNAVPLDENG
-741 EPDLKALQNQEF
+741 EPD
-753 SPVKAAIV
+753 
-761 INTEVDDKADK
+761 
-772 KIVGD
+772 
-777 KVSEPV
+777 
-783 KTKTDKKDEV
+783 
-793 VTEKQAKT
+793 KQAVLRLQQQL
-801 AQGVAAK
+801 A
-808 QDEVDQT
+808 
-815 SEKPVQPK
+815 SKPVP
-823 QKVDVKEQTIKAASA
+823 
-838 KKEKPAQ
+838 PA
-845 GPKGSVPPPPPTMA
+845 PPVQH

>member
-1 MAEEKAIQFPD
+1 MAEELESQKSEA
-12 SKIIAFSGP
+12 KIIAFAGP
-21 KEGAGRTTLT
+21 KEGAGKTTLV

-57 EHAFYL
+57 EHSFYL
-63 NIKEPVTVAD
+63 DIAKPVSVSD
-73 ILKSFGNT
+73 LLKVLGNT

-98 WGVGLLPLGNNRA
+98 WGVGLLPLGNTRA

-126 RLAQT
+126 RLSQT
-131 FDIFLDID
+131 FDIFLDVD

-162 RTHLNSTVQLFNDY
+162 RTHINSTVQLFNDY
-176 KAQHYPMDRIS
+176 KEQRYPLDRVS
-187 VICNGYDMPG
+187 VICNAYDTPG
-197 SIPYEEIEHFYTSL
+197 SIPFEEMERFFNQL
-211 EKEIDVFLPWDED
+211 GREVDVFLPWDED

-232 EVEIVVNPQT
+232 EVEIITNPQSE
-242 QWVKGLRLV
+242 WVKGLRLV
-251 LAKIRDLKPA
+251 LAKIRDLKSA

-266 SSVSDEEFTQAAQEI
+266 ASVSDEEFTQAAKEI
-281 WSPILFDDGKGASES
+281 WSPILFDDGKTASAAS
-296 HAAVD
+296 HVAVEG
-301 DEEQNSKLSFWDD
+301 EEEGNKTKLSFWDD
-314 LKQRIHKEVV
+314 LKQKIHKEVV
-324 HVLEIERI
+324 HTLEIEHI

-338 TASEQTRKRVAAI
+338 SASAQTRKRVAAI

-359 PNLQFSRDQRQRFS
+359 PNLQFSRDQRTRFT

-420 FRNNDQVVQVIKR
+420 FRNNEQVVQVIKR

-469 GPTLTIRRFSQK
+469 GPTLTIRRFSSK

-499 EFIKRC
+499 AFIEKC
-505 VKIRKNIIV
+505 VRIRKNIIV

-528 ISGYIADDERIITV
+528 ISGYISHNERIITV

-569 AITIQDL
+569 AVTIQDL

-632 LQTGVDLPVH
+632 MQTGADLPIFA
-642 VIREMIA
+642 IREMIS

-680 EIQST
+680 QIQST

-691 QTGVDEKGK
+691 QTGVDENGK
-700 VQGIFA
+700 VQGLFA
-706 PTGNLPTFF
+706 PTGNLPTFYE
-715 DEFEA
+715 EFAA
-720 KGHPVNS
+720 KGQPVDEEIFHHN
-727 EVFTKGAVPLDENG
+727 AVRLDENG
-741 EPDLKALQNQEF
+741 EPDRDEVKALIASLQASGGQKNAA
-753 SPVKAAIV
+753 PVR
-761 INTEVDDKADK
+761 D
-772 KIVGD
+772 
-777 KVSEPV
+777 VS
-783 KTKTDKKDEV
+783 T
-793 VTEKQAKT
+793 QAPSAPQ
-801 AQGVAAK
+801 AQPAVPSAPSAPQPDAPVAAP
-808 QDEVDQT
+808 E
-815 SEKPVQPK
+815 
-823 QKVDVKEQTIKAASA
+823 QKD
-838 KKEKPAQ
+838 
-845 GPKGSVPPPPPTMA
+845 VPPAPPVPPAAPQA

>member
-1 MAEEKAIQFPD
+1 MAEIETQKTEA
-12 SKIIAFSGP
+12 KIIALSSP
-21 KEGAGRTTLT
+21 KEGAGKTTLT

-57 EHAFYL
+57 EHSFYVD
-63 NIKEPVTVAD
+63 IKKPVSVAD
-73 ILKSFGNT
+73 ILRTLGKTN
-81 SIAVVGGL
+81 IAVVGGL

-98 WGVGLLPLGNNRA
+98 WGVGVLPLGNTRA

-126 RLAQT
+126 RLSQT
-131 FDIFLDID
+131 FDIFLDVD
-139 SSFPMQAFA
+139 SSFPMQAFS
-148 FDIADKI
+148 FDLADKV

-176 KAQHYPMDRIS
+176 KEQRYPMDRVS
-187 VICNGYDMPG
+187 VICNQYDMPG
-197 SIPYEEIEHFYTSL
+197 SIPYEEVEKFYSSL
-211 EKEIDVFLPWDED
+211 GRDIDVFLPWDESI
-224 VMATSNRR
+224 MATSNRK
-232 EVEIVVNPQT
+232 EVEIITNPQSE
-242 QWVKGLRLV
+242 WIKGLRLV
-251 LAKIRDLKPA
+251 LAKIRDLTPA
-261 PKDWT
+261 AKDWT
-266 SSVSDEEFTQAAQEI
+266 ASVSDEEFTQAAKEI
-281 WSPILFDDGKGASES
+281 WNPIVGAAGGVAGAES
-296 HAAVD
+296 HLAVV
-301 DEEQNSKLSFWDD
+301 EEEGEAGKTKLSFWDD
-314 LKQRIHKEVV
+314 LKQKVHKDVV
-324 HVLEIERI
+324 RTLEIERI

-338 TASEQTRKRVAAI
+338 SASAQTRKRVAAI

-359 PNLQFSRDQRQRFS
+359 PNLQFSRDQRTRFA

-381 GLGPLEVLMRD
+381 GLGPLETLMRD
-392 PAVTEIMVNA
+392 PSVTEIMVNA
-402 FDKIFIEQ
+402 FDRIFIEQ

-420 FRNNDQVVQVIKR
+420 FRNNEQVVQVIKR
-433 IVAPLGRRIDES
+433 IVSPLGRRIDES

-481 PFGPEDY
+481 PFGPADY
-488 YRFGTISPECM
+488 FRFGTISPECM
-499 EFIKRC
+499 EFLEKC
-505 VKIRKNIIV
+505 VRIRKNIIV

-528 ISGYIADDERIITV
+528 LSSYISNNERIITV

-569 AITIQDL
+569 EITIQDL

-632 LQTGVDLPVH
+632 MQASAELPVFA
-642 VIREMIA
+642 IREMIS

-675 GQKDG
+675 GQKDNK
-680 EIQST
+680 IQST

-691 QTGVDEKGK
+691 QTGVDENGK

-715 DEFEA
+715 NDFKA
-720 KGHPVNS
+720 KGVPVP
-727 EVFTKGAVPLDENG
+727 EDVFTKGAVKLDENG
-741 EPDLKALQNQEF
+741 DPILDGFTGA
-753 SPVKAAIV
+753 
-761 INTEVDDKADK
+761 
-772 KIVGD
+772 
-777 KVSEPV
+777 
-783 KTKTDKKDEV
+783 
-793 VTEKQAKT
+793 
-801 AQGVAAK
+801 
-808 QDEVDQT
+808 
-815 SEKPVQPK
+815 
-823 QKVDVKEQTIKAASA
+823 
-838 KKEKPAQ
+838 
-845 GPKGSVPPPPPTMA
+845 

>member
-1 MAEEKAIQFPD
+1 MAENNEAQNESP
-12 SKIIAFSGP
+12 KIIAFSAP
-21 KEGAGRTTLT
+21 KEGAGKTTLV

-46 LIVPLDPLARQ
+46 LIVPLDPLARE
-57 EHAFYL
+57 EHNFYL
-63 NIKEPVTVAD
+63 NIKNPVTVVD
-73 ILKSFGNT
+73 ILQTLGNT
-81 SIAVVGGL
+81 NIAVVGGL

-98 WGVGLLPLGNNRA
+98 WGVGVLPLGHTHR
-111 QVASISPKILIPILS
+111 QIASISPKILIPILS
-126 RLAQT
+126 RLSQT
-131 FDIFLDID
+131 FDIFLDVD

-148 FDIADKI
+148 FDIADKM

-176 KAQHYPMDRIS
+176 KEMHYPMDRIS
-187 VICNGYDMPG
+187 VICNQYDMPG
-197 SIPYEEIEHFYTSL
+197 SIPYEEVERFYSSVGRD
-211 EKEIDVFLPWDED
+211 IDVFLPWDEN

-232 EVEIVVNPQT
+232 EVEIVVNPQSE
-242 QWVKGLRLV
+242 WVKGLRLV
-251 LAKIRDLKPA
+251 LAKIRDLQPA

-281 WSPILFDDGKGASES
+281 WSPVLFDDGKTVGASHIAEGG
-296 HAAVD
+296 VQ
-301 DEEQNSKLSFWDD
+301 EENSAKMSFWDE
-314 LKQRIHKEVV
+314 LKQKVHKDVV
-324 HVLEIERI
+324 HTLEIEHI
-332 VISDES
+332 VVSDES
-338 TASEQTRKRVAAI
+338 SASEQTRKRVAAI

-359 PNLQFSRDQRQRFS
+359 PNLQFSRDQRARFS

-420 FRNNDQVVQVIKR
+420 FRNNEQVVQVIKR

-611 SLTTIHAN
+611 SLTTLHAN

-632 LQTGVDLPVH
+632 MQTGADLPIFA
-642 VIREMIA
+642 IREMIS

-680 EIQST
+680 QIQST

-691 QTGVDEKGK
+691 QTGVDENGK

-715 DEFEA
+715 DEFAA
-720 KGHPVNS
+720 KGQPVDR
-727 EVFTKGAVPLDENG
+727 EVFTKGAVPLDEFG
-741 EPDLKALQNQEF
+741 EPNLKAIKDLQHQ
-753 SPVKAAIV
+753 SGSAPQAPSAPV
-761 INTEVDDKADK
+761 
-772 KIVGD
+772 
-777 KVSEPV
+777 
-783 KTKTDKKDEV
+783 
-793 VTEKQAKT
+793 
-801 AQGVAAK
+801 
-808 QDEVDQT
+808 
-815 SEKPVQPK
+815 
-823 QKVDVKEQTIKAASA
+823 
-838 KKEKPAQ
+838 
-845 GPKGSVPPPPPTMA
+845 VPPVPPTQA

>member
-1 MAEEKAIQFPD
+1 MAAKEKVKSEE
-12 SKIIAFSGP
+12 KIIAFSGP
-21 KEGAGRTTLT
+21 KEGAGKTTLT

-46 LIVPLDPLARQ
+46 LVVPLDPLARQ
-57 EHAFYL
+57 EHSFYL
-63 NIKEPVTVAD
+63 NIKKPVSVAD
-73 ILKSFGNT
+73 ILQTLGNT
-81 SIAVVGGL
+81 NIAVVGGL

-98 WGVGLLPLGNNRA
+98 WGVGVLPLGNTRA

-131 FDIFLDID
+131 FDIFLDVD

-148 FDIADKI
+148 FDIADKM
-155 FWVSNAT
+155 FWVSQAT
-162 RTHLNSTVQLFNDY
+162 RTHLNATVQLFNDY
-176 KAQHYPMDRIS
+176 KSQHYPMDRVS
-187 VICNGYDMPG
+187 VICNAYDMPG
-197 SIPYEEIEHFYTSL
+197 SIPYAEVEQFYGSL
-211 EKEIDVFLPWDED
+211 GHEIDVFLPWDEE
-224 VMATSNRR
+224 VMAASNRR
-232 EVEIVVNPQT
+232 EVEIIVNPQAE
-242 QWVKGLRLV
+242 WVKGLRLV

-266 SSVSDEEFTQAAQEI
+266 ASVSDEEFTQAAQEI
-281 WSPILFDDGKGASES
+281 WSPVLFNGNTTASVES
-296 HAAVD
+296 HLAGAGNEPEKV
-301 DEEQNSKLSFWDD
+301 KLSFWDD
-314 LKQRIHKEVV
+314 LKQKVHKEVV
-324 HVLEIERI
+324 HTLEIEHI
-332 VISDES
+332 VVSDES
-338 TASEQTRKRVAAI
+338 SASAQTRKRVAAI

-359 PNLQFSRDQRQRFS
+359 PNLQFSREQRARFS

-463 APLAVS
+463 SPLAVS

-499 EFIKRC
+499 EFIKQC

-569 AITIQDL
+569 AVTIQDL

-632 LQTGVDLPVH
+632 MQTGADLPVY
-642 VIREMIA
+642 VIREMIS
-649 SAVNMIVQLSRFS
+649 SAVNLIVQLSRFS

-675 GQKDG
+675 GQKNN

-691 QTGVDEKGK
+691 QTGVDENGK

-706 PTGNLPTFF
+706 PTGNLPTFY
-715 DEFEA
+715 DEFES
-720 KGHPVNS
+720 KGCPVDK
-727 EVFTKGAVPLDENG
+727 EVFTKGAVPLGADG
-741 EPDLKALQNQEF
+741 EPNVKALQRRQQRMYSEG
-753 SPVKAAIV
+753 PVPLPPAPP
-761 INTEVDDKADK
+761 
-772 KIVGD
+772 KI
-777 KVSEPV
+777 S
-783 KTKTDKKDEV
+783 
-793 VTEKQAKT
+793 
-801 AQGVAAK
+801 
-808 QDEVDQT
+808 
-815 SEKPVQPK
+815 
-823 QKVDVKEQTIKAASA
+823 
-838 KKEKPAQ
+838 
-845 GPKGSVPPPPPTMA
+845 

>member
-1 MAEEKAIQFPD
+1 M
-12 SKIIAFSGP
+12 
-21 KEGAGRTTLT
+21 

-57 EHAFYL
+57 EHSFYL
-63 NIKEPVTVAD
+63 DIKKPVSVSD
-73 ILKSFGNT
+73 ILRTLGNT

-98 WGVGLLPLGNNRA
+98 WGVGVLPLGNTRA

-126 RLAQT
+126 RLSQT
-131 FDIFLDID
+131 FDIFLDVD

-148 FDIADKI
+148 FDIADKV
-155 FWVSNAT
+155 FWVSQAT

-176 KAQHYPMDRIS
+176 KEQRYPMDRVSI
-187 VICNGYDMPG
+187 ICNAYDTPG
-197 SIPYEEIEHFYTSL
+197 SIPYEEVERFYSSL
-211 EKEIDVFLPWDED
+211 GREIDVFLPWDED
-224 VMATSNRR
+224 VMATSNRK
-232 EVEIVVNPQT
+232 EVEIIANPQSE
-242 QWVKGLRLV
+242 WVKGLRLV
-251 LAKIRDLKPA
+251 LAKIRDLKTA
-261 PKDWT
+261 PKDWVA
-266 SSVSDEEFTQAAQEI
+266 SVSDEEFTQAAKEI
-281 WSPILFDDGKGASES
+281 WSPVLFDDGKTTSAVDHIASE
-296 HAAVD
+296 
-301 DEEQNSKLSFWDD
+301 DEAGKTKLSFWDD
-314 LKQRIHKEVV
+314 LKQKIHKEVV
-324 HVLEIERI
+324 HTLEIEHI
-332 VISDES
+332 VVSDES
-338 TASEQTRKRVAAI
+338 SASEQTRKRVAAI

-359 PNLQFSRDQRQRFS
+359 PNLQFSRDQRTRFS

-420 FRNNDQVVQVIKR
+420 FRNNEQVVQVIKR

-499 EFIKRC
+499 AFIERC
-505 VKIRKNIIV
+505 VRIRKNIIV

-569 AITIQDL
+569 AVTIQDL

-632 LQTGVDLPVH
+632 MQTGADLPIFA
-642 VIREMIA
+642 IREMIS

-691 QTGVDEKGK
+691 QTGVDENGK
-700 VQGIFA
+700 VHGIFA
-706 PTGNLPTFF
+706 PTGQLPTFF
-715 DEFEA
+715 DEFAA
-720 KGHPVNS
+720 KGQPVDKNI
-727 EVFTKGAVPLDENG
+727 FLKNAVPLDENG
-741 EPDLKALQNQEF
+741 EPDKRAVQRLQ
-753 SPVKAAIV
+753 
-761 INTEVDDKADK
+761 
-772 KIVGD
+772 
-777 KVSEPV
+777 
-783 KTKTDKKDEV
+783 
-793 VTEKQAKT
+793 QANSS
-801 AQGVAAK
+801 Q
-808 QDEVDQT
+808 
-815 SEKPVQPK
+815 
-823 QKVDVKEQTIKAASA
+823 
-838 KKEKPAQ
+838 
-845 GPKGSVPPPPPTMA
+845 VPPAPPAPLQR

>member
-1 MAEEKAIQFPD
+1 MEEENDTQTSGP
-12 SKIIAFSGP
+12 KIIAFSAP
-21 KEGAGRTTLT
+21 KEGAGKTTLV
-31 LNLALGWAGIQKRPV
+31 LNLALGWAGLQKRPV
-46 LIVPLDPLARQ
+46 LIVPLDPLARE
-57 EHAFYL
+57 EHSFYL
-63 NIKEPVTVAD
+63 NIKDPATVVD
-73 ILKSFGNT
+73 LLQMLGNT

-98 WGVGLLPLGNNRA
+98 WGVGLLPLGKTPK
-111 QVASISPKILIPILS
+111 QVASLSPKILVPILS
-126 RLAQT
+126 RLSQT
-131 FDIFLDID
+131 FDIFLDVD

-148 FDIADKI
+148 FDLADKI

-176 KAQHYPMDRIS
+176 KELHYPMDRIS
-187 VICNGYDMPG
+187 VICNQYDMPG
-197 SIPYEEIEHFYTSL
+197 SIPYEEVERFYSSL
-211 EKEIDVFLPWDED
+211 DTEIDVFLPWDEN

-232 EVEIVVNPQT
+232 EIEVVTNPQAE
-242 QWVKGLRLV
+242 WVKGLRLV
-251 LAKIRDLKPA
+251 LGKIRDLKPT

-266 SSVSDEEFTQAAQEI
+266 TSVTDEEFAQAAQDI
-281 WSPILFDDGKGASES
+281 WSPVMFDEGKTVSAD
-296 HAAVD
+296 HIAVEGQ
-301 DEEQNSKLSFWDD
+301 EENAEKLSFWDD
-314 LKQRIHKEVV
+314 LKQKIHKEVV
-324 HVLEIERI
+324 HTLEIEHI
-332 VISDES
+332 VISEES

-359 PNLQFSRDQRQRFS
+359 PNLQFSRDQRARFS

-392 PAVTEIMVNA
+392 PAVTEIMVNS

-488 YRFGTISPECM
+488 YRFGTITPECM
-499 EFIKRC
+499 EFIEQC

-569 AITIQDL
+569 AVTIQDL

-586 RIVVGECRGGE
+586 RIVVGECRGAE

-632 LQTGVDLPVH
+632 MQASGDLPISA
-642 VIREMIA
+642 IREMIS

-680 EIQST
+680 VIQST

-691 QTGVDEKGK
+691 QTGVDENGK
-700 VQGIFA
+700 VQGVFA
-706 PTGNLPTFF
+706 PTGQLPTFF
-715 DEFEA
+715 EEFSA
-720 KGHPVNS
+720 KGHEVS
-727 EVFTKGAVPLDENG
+727 ESVFTNGAVPLDETG
-741 EPDLKALQNQEF
+741 EPDLSAVRRMQGGEDA
-753 SPVKAAIV
+753 PVAPPAPV
-761 INTEVDDKADK
+761 LPPAPPEV
-772 KIVGD
+772 
-777 KVSEPV
+777 
-783 KTKTDKKDEV
+783 
-793 VTEKQAKT
+793 
-801 AQGVAAK
+801 
-808 QDEVDQT
+808 
-815 SEKPVQPK
+815 
-823 QKVDVKEQTIKAASA
+823 
-838 KKEKPAQ
+838 
-845 GPKGSVPPPPPTMA
+845 

>member
-1 MAEEKAIQFPD
+1 
-12 SKIIAFSGP
+12 
-21 KEGAGRTTLT
+21 
-31 LNLALGWAGIQKRPV
+31 
-46 LIVPLDPLARQ
+46 LARQ
-57 EHAFYL
+57 EHSFYL
-63 NIKEPVTVAD
+63 DIKKPVSVAD
-73 ILKSFGNT
+73 ILRTLGNT
-81 SIAVVGGL
+81 NIAVVGGL

-98 WGVGLLPLGNNRA
+98 WGVGVLPLGNTRA

-126 RLAQT
+126 RLSQT
-131 FDIFLDID
+131 FDIFLDVD

-148 FDIADKI
+148 FDISDKI

-176 KAQHYPMDRIS
+176 KEQHYPMERVS
-187 VICNGYDMPG
+187 VICNQYDMPG
-197 SIPYEEIEHFYTSL
+197 SIGYEEVEKFYSSL
-211 EKEIDVFLPWDED
+211 GREIDVFLPWDESI
-224 VMATSNRR
+224 MATSNRKG
-232 EVEIVVNPQT
+232 VEIISNPQSE
-242 QWVKGLRLV
+242 WIKGLRLI
-251 LAKIRDLKPA
+251 LAKIRDLTPA
-261 PKDWT
+261 PKDWVA
-266 SSVSDEEFTQAAQEI
+266 SVSDEEFTQAAKEI
-281 WSPILFDDGKGASES
+281 WNPIVANNGAAAGAES
-296 HAAVD
+296 HIAM
-301 DEEQNSKLSFWDD
+301 EEEAQEGKAKLSFWDD
-314 LKQRIHKEVV
+314 LKQKIHKEVV
-324 HVLEIERI
+324 RTLEIERI

-338 TASEQTRKRVAAI
+338 AASAQTRKRVAAI

-359 PNLQFSRDQRQRFS
+359 PNLQFSRDQRTRFA

-381 GLGPLEVLMRD
+381 GLGPLETLMRD
-392 PAVTEIMVNA
+392 ASVTEIMVNA

-433 IVAPLGRRIDES
+433 IVSPLGRRIDES

-481 PFGPEDY
+481 PFGPVDY
-488 YRFGTISPECM
+488 FRFGTISPECM
-499 EFIKRC
+499 EFLEKC
-505 VKIRKNIIV
+505 VRIRKNIIV

-528 ISGYIADDERIITV
+528 LSGYISDDERIITV

-632 LQTGVDLPVH
+632 MQTGADLPIFA
-642 VIREMIA
+642 IREMIS

-680 EIQST
+680 QIQST

-691 QTGVDEKGK
+691 QTGVDENGK
-700 VQGIFA
+700 VQGMFA

-715 DEFEA
+715 NEFKA
-720 KGHPVNS
+720 KGVPVP
-727 EVFTKGAVPLDENG
+727 EDVFLKGAVQFDEEGN
-741 EPDLKALQNQEF
+741 PIM
-753 SPVKAAIV
+753 P
-761 INTEVDDKADK
+761 
-772 KIVGD
+772 
-777 KVSEPV
+777 
-783 KTKTDKKDEV
+783 
-793 VTEKQAKT
+793 
-801 AQGVAAK
+801 
-808 QDEVDQT
+808 QT
-815 SEKPVQPK
+815 
-823 QKVDVKEQTIKAASA
+823 
-838 KKEKPAQ
+838 
-845 GPKGSVPPPPPTMA
+845 PPPPPQGM

>member
-1 MAEEKAIQFPD
+1 MAEENEIQK
-12 SKIIAFSGP
+12 SEAKIIAFSGP
-21 KEGAGRTTLT
+21 KEGAGKTTLV

-57 EHAFYL
+57 EHSFYL
-63 NIKEPVTVAD
+63 DIKKPVSVSD
-73 ILKSFGNT
+73 ILRTLGNT

-98 WGVGLLPLGNNRA
+98 WGVGVLPLGNTRA
-111 QVASISPKILIPILS
+111 QVSAISPKILIPILS
-126 RLAQT
+126 RLSQT
-131 FDIFLDID
+131 FDIFLDVD

-148 FDIADKI
+148 FDIADKV
-155 FWVSNAT
+155 FWVSQAT

-176 KAQHYPMDRIS
+176 KEQRYPMDRVSI
-187 VICNGYDMPG
+187 ICNAYDMPG
-197 SIPYEEIEHFYTSL
+197 SIPYEEVERFYSSL
-211 EKEIDVFLPWDED
+211 GREIDVFLPWDDD
-224 VMATSNRR
+224 VMATSNRK
-232 EVEIVVNPQT
+232 EVEIITNPQSE
-242 QWVKGLRLV
+242 WVKGLRLV

-261 PKDWT
+261 PKDWVA
-266 SSVSDEEFTQAAQEI
+266 SVTDEEFTQAAKDI
-281 WSPILFDDGKGASES
+281 WSPLLFDDGKTTSVAE
-296 HAAVD
+296 HVAT
-301 DEEQNSKLSFWDD
+301 EEEGSKTKLSFWDD
-314 LKQRIHKEVV
+314 LKQKIHKEVV
-324 HVLEIERI
+324 HTLEIEHI
-332 VISDES
+332 VVSDEN

-359 PNLQFSRDQRQRFS
+359 PNLQFSRDQRTRFS

-499 EFIKRC
+499 AFIEKC
-505 VKIRKNIIV
+505 VRIRKNIIV

-528 ISGYIADDERIITV
+528 ISGYIANDERIITV

-632 LQTGVDLPVH
+632 MQTGAELPVY
-642 VIREMIA
+642 VIREMIS

-691 QTGVDEKGK
+691 QTGVDENGK
-700 VQGIFA
+700 VQGVFA
-706 PTGNLPTFF
+706 PTGQLPTFF

-720 KGHPVNS
+720 KGQPVDKD
-727 EVFTKGAVPLDENG
+727 VFLKNAVPLDATG
-741 EPDLKALQNQEF
+741 EPD
-753 SPVKAAIV
+753 
-761 INTEVDDKADK
+761 
-772 KIVGD
+772 
-777 KVSEPV
+777 
-783 KTKTDKKDEV
+783 
-793 VTEKQAKT
+793 KQA
-801 AQGVAAK
+801 VARLQQELAGK
-808 QDEVDQT
+808 NVPPAPPAG
-815 SEKPVQPK
+815 PVQ
-823 QKVDVKEQTIKAASA
+823 Q
-838 KKEKPAQ
+838 
-845 GPKGSVPPPPPTMA
+845 

>member
-1 MAEEKAIQFPD
+1 MADMENTFKTEP
-12 SKIIAFSGP
+12 KIITFTGP
-21 KEGAGRTTLT
+21 KEGAGKTTLV

-57 EHAFYL
+57 EHSFYL
-63 NIKEPVTVAD
+63 NIKKPVSVAD
-73 ILKSFGNT
+73 ILKTLGNT
-81 SIAVVGGL
+81 NIAVVGGL

-98 WGVGLLPLGNNRA
+98 WGVGVLPLGNTRT
-111 QVASISPKILIPILS
+111 QVATMSPKILIPILS
-126 RLAQT
+126 RLSQT
-131 FDIFLDID
+131 FDIFLDVD

-148 FDIADKI
+148 FDISDKV
-155 FWVSNAT
+155 FWVTNAT
-162 RTHLNSTVQLFNDY
+162 RSHLNSTVQLFNDY
-176 KAQHYPMDRIS
+176 KEQRYALDRIS
-187 VICNGYDMPG
+187 VICNAYDTPG
-197 SIPYEEIEHFYTSL
+197 SIPYEEMERVYQSL
-211 EKEIDVFLPWDED
+211 LGRNIDVFLPWDEGI
-224 VMATSNRR
+224 MASSNRR
-232 EVEIVVNPQT
+232 EVEIIVNPQSE
-242 QWVKGLRLV
+242 WIKGLRLI
-251 LAKIRDLKPA
+251 LAQIRDLHPA

-266 SSVSDEEFTQAAQEI
+266 AEVSDEEFTQAAKEI
-281 WSPILFDDGKGASES
+281 WSPVLFNGGETQGAES
-296 HAAVD
+296 HFAPEGAD
-301 DEEQNSKLSFWDD
+301 NGGEANKTKLSFWDD
-314 LKQRIHKEVV
+314 LKQKVHKDVV
-324 HVLEIERI
+324 RTLEIERI

-338 TASEQTRKRVAAI
+338 SASEQTRKRVAAI

-359 PNLQFSRDQRQRFS
+359 PNLQFSREQRTRFS

-381 GLGPLEVLMRD
+381 GLGPLENLMRD
-392 PAVTEIMVNA
+392 ASVTEIMVNA

-420 FRNNDQVVQVIKR
+420 FRNNEQVVQVIKR
-433 IVAPLGRRIDES
+433 IVSPLGRRIDES

-488 YRFGTISPECM
+488 FRFGTISRECM
-499 EFIKRC
+499 DFLEKC
-505 VKIRKNIIV
+505 VRIRKNIIV

-528 ISGYIADDERIITV
+528 LSGYISHNDRIITV

-632 LQTGVDLPVH
+632 MQTGADLPIFA
-642 VIREMIA
+642 IREMIS

-662 DGSRKVTYITEMH
+662 DGSRKVTYITEMT

-680 EIQST
+680 AIQSV

-691 QTGVDEKGK
+691 QTGVDDNGK
-700 VQGIFA
+700 VQGFFA
-706 PTGNLPTFF
+706 PTGHLPSFFTDFKAKGVPLPEETFTKNAVSF
-715 DEFEA
+715 DEA
-720 KGHPVNS
+720 GKPILTAAQAAAGGPV
-727 EVFTKGAVPLDENG
+727 
-741 EPDLKALQNQEF
+741 
-753 SPVKAAIV
+753 
-761 INTEVDDKADK
+761 
-772 KIVGD
+772 
-777 KVSEPV
+777 
-783 KTKTDKKDEV
+783 
-793 VTEKQAKT
+793 
-801 AQGVAAK
+801 
-808 QDEVDQT
+808 
-815 SEKPVQPK
+815 
-823 QKVDVKEQTIKAASA
+823 
-838 KKEKPAQ
+838 
-845 GPKGSVPPPPPTMA
+845 VPPPPPGVK

>member
-1 MAEEKAIQFPD
+1 MTSKENAKPEA
-12 SKIIAFSGP
+12 KIIAFSGP
-21 KEGAGRTTLT
+21 KEGAGKTTLT
-31 LNLALGWAGIQKRPV
+31 LNLALGWAGNQKRPV

-57 EHAFYL
+57 EHCFYL
-63 NIKEPVTVAD
+63 NIKKPVSVAD
-73 ILKSFGNT
+73 ILQSLGNT
-81 SIAVVGGL
+81 NIAVVGGL

-98 WGVGLLPLGNNRA
+98 WGVGVLPLGNTRA
-111 QVASISPKILIPILS
+111 QVASISPKILIPILA

-131 FDIFLDID
+131 FDIFLDVD

-148 FDIADKI
+148 FDLADKV
-155 FWVSNAT
+155 FWVSQAT
-162 RTHLNSTVQLFNDY
+162 RTHLNATVQLFNDY
-176 KAQHYPMDRIS
+176 KERHYPMDRLS
-187 VICNGYDMPG
+187 VICNAYDMPG
-197 SIPYEEIEHFYTSL
+197 SIPYEEVEQFYTSL
-211 EKEIDVFLPWDED
+211 GQEIDVFLPWDEE
-224 VMATSNRR
+224 VMAASNRR
-232 EVEIVVNPQT
+232 EIEIIVNQ
-242 QWVKGLRLV
+242 QAEWVKGLRLV

-266 SSVSDEEFTQAAQEI
+266 ASVSDEEFSQAAQEI
-281 WSPILFDDGKGASES
+281 WSPVLFNNGTTVDANNHLAGEEDESE
-296 HAAVD
+296 
-301 DEEQNSKLSFWDD
+301 NTKLSFWDD
-314 LKQRIHKEVV
+314 LKQKVHKEVV
-324 HVLEIERI
+324 HTLEIEHI
-332 VISDES
+332 VVSDES
-338 TASEQTRKRVAAI
+338 AASAQTRKRVAAI

-359 PNLQFSRDQRQRFS
+359 PNLQFSREQRARFS

-463 APLAVS
+463 SPLAVS

-488 YRFGTISPECM
+488 YRFGTITPACM
-499 EFIKRC
+499 EFIKQC

-569 AITIQDL
+569 AVTIQDL

-649 SAVNMIVQLSRFS
+649 SAVNLIVQLSRFS

-675 GQKDG
+675 GLKDR

-691 QTGVDEKGK
+691 QTGVDENGK
-700 VQGIFA
+700 VHGIFA

-715 DEFEA
+715 EEFEA
-720 KGHPVNS
+720 KGCSVSP
-727 EVFTKGAVPLDENG
+727 EVFTQGAVPLDETG
-741 EPDLKALQNQEF
+741 EPNLKAKPRQD
-753 SPVKAAIV
+753 SAAV
-761 INTEVDDKADK
+761 SGRSA
-772 KIVGD
+772 GMPPAPPAPP
-777 KVSEPV
+777 KVS
-783 KTKTDKKDEV
+783 
-793 VTEKQAKT
+793 
-801 AQGVAAK
+801 
-808 QDEVDQT
+808 
-815 SEKPVQPK
+815 
-823 QKVDVKEQTIKAASA
+823 
-838 KKEKPAQ
+838 
-845 GPKGSVPPPPPTMA
+845 

>member
-1 MAEEKAIQFPD
+1 MAEENEAQKTEA
-12 SKIIAFSGP
+12 KIIAFSGP
-21 KEGAGRTTLT
+21 KEGAGKTTLV

-57 EHAFYL
+57 EHSFYL
-63 NIKEPVTVAD
+63 DIEKPVSVAD
-73 ILKSFGNT
+73 LLQVLGNT

-98 WGVGLLPLGNNRA
+98 WGVGLLPLGNTRA
-111 QVASISPKILIPILS
+111 QVAAISPKILIPILS
-126 RLAQT
+126 RLSQT
-131 FDIFLDID
+131 FDIFLDVD

-162 RTHLNSTVQLFNDY
+162 RTHINSTVQLFNDY
-176 KAQHYPMDRIS
+176 KAQRYPMDRVS

-197 SIPYEEIEHFYTSL
+197 SIPYEEMERFYAQL
-211 EKEIDVFLPWDED
+211 GREVDVFLPWDED

-232 EVEIVVNPQT
+232 EVEIITNPQSE
-242 QWVKGLRLV
+242 WVKGLRLV
-251 LAKIRDLKPA
+251 LAKIRDLQPA
-261 PKDWT
+261 AKDWQA
-266 SSVSDEEFTQAAQEI
+266 SVSDEEFTQAAKEV
-281 WSPILFDDGKGASES
+281 WSPILFDESKGAGES
-296 HAAVD
+296 SHVALEG
-301 DEEQNSKLSFWDD
+301 EEESSKKKLSFWDD
-314 LKQRIHKEVV
+314 LKQKIHKEVV
-324 HVLEIERI
+324 HTLEIEHI

-338 TASEQTRKRVAAI
+338 SASAQTRKRVAAI

-359 PNLQFSRDQRQRFS
+359 PNLQFSRDQRTRFT

-420 FRNNDQVVQVIKR
+420 FRNNEQVVQVIKR

-469 GPTLTIRRFSQK
+469 GPTLTIRRFSNK

-499 EFIKRC
+499 EFIKQC

-632 LQTGVDLPVH
+632 MQTGADLPIFA
-642 VIREMIA
+642 IREMIS

-680 EIQST
+680 QIQST

-691 QTGVDEKGK
+691 QTGVDENGK
-700 VQGIFA
+700 VQGVFA

-720 KGHPVNS
+720 KGQPVDES
-727 EVFTKGAVPLDENG
+727 IFTKGAIPLDENG
-741 EPDLKALQNQEF
+741 EPDLDAVREQY
-753 SPVKAAIV
+753 SPHAPAAPGTPQPPEIPP
-761 INTEVDDKADK
+761 A
-772 KIVGD
+772 
-777 KVSEPV
+777 PP
-783 KTKTDKKDEV
+783 
-793 VTEKQAKT
+793 
-801 AQGVAAK
+801 AA
-808 QDEVDQT
+808 
-815 SEKPVQPK
+815 
-823 QKVDVKEQTIKAASA
+823 
-838 KKEKPAQ
+838 PA
-845 GPKGSVPPPPPTMA
+845 V

>member
-1 MAEEKAIQFPD
+1 MADMENTFKTEP
-12 SKIIAFSGP
+12 KIITFTGP
-21 KEGAGRTTLT
+21 KEGAGKTTLV

-57 EHAFYL
+57 EHSFYL
-63 NIKEPVTVAD
+63 NIKKPVSVAD
-73 ILKSFGNT
+73 ILKTLGNT
-81 SIAVVGGL
+81 NIAVVGGL

-98 WGVGLLPLGNNRA
+98 WGVGVLPLGNTRT
-111 QVASISPKILIPILS
+111 QVATMSPKILIPILS
-126 RLAQT
+126 RLSQT
-131 FDIFLDID
+131 FDIFLDVD

-148 FDIADKI
+148 FDISDKV
-155 FWVSNAT
+155 FWVTNAT
-162 RTHLNSTVQLFNDY
+162 RSHLNSTVQLFNDY
-176 KAQHYPMDRIS
+176 KEQRYALDRIS
-187 VICNGYDMPG
+187 VICNAYDTPG
-197 SIPYEEIEHFYTSL
+197 SIPYEEMERVYQSL
-211 EKEIDVFLPWDED
+211 LGRNIDVFLPWDEGI
-224 VMATSNRR
+224 MASSNRR
-232 EVEIVVNPQT
+232 EVEIIVNPQSE
-242 QWVKGLRLV
+242 WIKGLRLI
-251 LAKIRDLKPA
+251 LAQIRDLHPA

-266 SSVSDEEFTQAAQEI
+266 AEVSDEEFTQAAKEI
-281 WSPILFDDGKGASES
+281 WSPVLFNGGETQGAES
-296 HAAVD
+296 HFAPEGAD
-301 DEEQNSKLSFWDD
+301 NGGEANKTKLSFWDD
-314 LKQRIHKEVV
+314 LKQKVHKDVV
-324 HVLEIERI
+324 RTLEIERI

-338 TASEQTRKRVAAI
+338 SASEQTRKRVAAI

-359 PNLQFSRDQRQRFS
+359 PNLQFSREQRTRFS

-381 GLGPLEVLMRD
+381 GLGPLENLMRD
-392 PAVTEIMVNA
+392 ASVTEIMDNA

-420 FRNNDQVVQVIKR
+420 FRNNEQVVQVIKR
-433 IVAPLGRRIDES
+433 IVSPLGRRIDES

-488 YRFGTISPECM
+488 FRFGTISRECM
-499 EFIKRC
+499 DFLEKC
-505 VKIRKNIIV
+505 VRIRKNIIV

-528 ISGYIADDERIITV
+528 LSGYISHNERIITV

-632 LQTGVDLPVH
+632 MQTGADLPIFA
-642 VIREMIA
+642 IREMIS

-662 DGSRKVTYITEMH
+662 DGSRKVTYITEMT

-680 EIQST
+680 AIQSV

-691 QTGVDEKGK
+691 QTGVDDNGK
-700 VQGIFA
+700 VQGFFA
-706 PTGNLPTFF
+706 PTGHLPSFFTDFKAKGVPLPEETFTKNAVSF
-715 DEFEA
+715 DEA
-720 KGHPVNS
+720 GKPILTAAQAAAGGPV
-727 EVFTKGAVPLDENG
+727 
-741 EPDLKALQNQEF
+741 
-753 SPVKAAIV
+753 
-761 INTEVDDKADK
+761 
-772 KIVGD
+772 
-777 KVSEPV
+777 
-783 KTKTDKKDEV
+783 
-793 VTEKQAKT
+793 
-801 AQGVAAK
+801 
-808 QDEVDQT
+808 
-815 SEKPVQPK
+815 
-823 QKVDVKEQTIKAASA
+823 
-838 KKEKPAQ
+838 
-845 GPKGSVPPPPPTMA
+845 VPPPPPGVK

>member
-1 MAEEKAIQFPD
+1 MADMENTFKTEP
-12 SKIIAFSGP
+12 KIITFTGP
-21 KEGAGRTTLT
+21 KEGAGKTTLV

-57 EHAFYL
+57 EHSFYL
-63 NIKEPVTVAD
+63 NIKKPVSVAD
-73 ILKSFGNT
+73 ILKTLGNT
-81 SIAVVGGL
+81 NIAVVGGL

-98 WGVGLLPLGNNRA
+98 WGVGVLPLGNTRT
-111 QVASISPKILIPILS
+111 QVATMSPKILIPILS
-126 RLAQT
+126 RLSQT
-131 FDIFLDID
+131 FDIFLDVD

-148 FDIADKI
+148 FDISDKV
-155 FWVSNAT
+155 FWVTNAT
-162 RTHLNSTVQLFNDY
+162 RSHLNSTVQLFNDY
-176 KAQHYPMDRIS
+176 KEQRYALDRIS
-187 VICNGYDMPG
+187 VICNAYDTPG
-197 SIPYEEIEHFYTSL
+197 SIPYEEMERVYQSL
-211 EKEIDVFLPWDED
+211 LGRNIDVFLPWDEGI
-224 VMATSNRR
+224 MASSNRR
-232 EVEIVVNPQT
+232 EVEIIVNPQSE
-242 QWVKGLRLV
+242 WIKGLRLI
-251 LAKIRDLKPA
+251 LAQIRDLHPA

-266 SSVSDEEFTQAAQEI
+266 AEVSDEEFTQAAKEI
-281 WSPILFDDGKGASES
+281 WSPVLFNGGETQGAES
-296 HAAVD
+296 HFAPEGAD
-301 DEEQNSKLSFWDD
+301 NGGEANKTKLSFWDD
-314 LKQRIHKEVV
+314 LKQKVHKDVV
-324 HVLEIERI
+324 RTLEIERI

-338 TASEQTRKRVAAI
+338 SASEQTRKRVAAI

-359 PNLQFSRDQRQRFS
+359 PNLQFSREQRTRFS

-381 GLGPLEVLMRD
+381 GLGPLENLMRD
-392 PAVTEIMVNA
+392 ASVTEIMVNA

-420 FRNNDQVVQVIKR
+420 FRNNEQVVQVIKR
-433 IVAPLGRRIDES
+433 IVSPLGRRIDES

-488 YRFGTISPECM
+488 FRFGTISRECM
-499 EFIKRC
+499 DFLEKC
-505 VKIRKNIIV
+505 VRIRKNIIV

-528 ISGYIADDERIITV
+528 LSGYISHNERIITV

-632 LQTGVDLPVH
+632 MQTGADLPIFA
-642 VIREMIA
+642 IREMIS

-662 DGSRKVTYITEMH
+662 DGSRKVTYITEMT

-680 EIQST
+680 AIQSV

-691 QTGVDEKGK
+691 QTGVDDNGK
-700 VQGIFA
+700 VQGFFA
-706 PTGNLPTFF
+706 PTGHLPSFFTDFKAKGVPLPEETFTKNAVSF
-715 DEFEA
+715 DEA
-720 KGHPVNS
+720 GKPILTAAQAAAGGPV
-727 EVFTKGAVPLDENG
+727 
-741 EPDLKALQNQEF
+741 
-753 SPVKAAIV
+753 
-761 INTEVDDKADK
+761 
-772 KIVGD
+772 
-777 KVSEPV
+777 
-783 KTKTDKKDEV
+783 
-793 VTEKQAKT
+793 
-801 AQGVAAK
+801 
-808 QDEVDQT
+808 
-815 SEKPVQPK
+815 
-823 QKVDVKEQTIKAASA
+823 
-838 KKEKPAQ
+838 
-845 GPKGSVPPPPPTMA
+845 VPPPPPGVK

>member
-1 MAEEKAIQFPD
+1 MAEEKKNPQDA
-12 SKIIAFSGP
+12 KIIAFAGP
-21 KEGAGRTTLT
+21 KEGAGKTTLV

-57 EHAFYL
+57 EHNFYL
-63 NIKEPVTVAD
+63 DISNPVSVSD
-73 ILKSFGNT
+73 LLKVLGNT

-98 WGVGLLPLGNNRA
+98 WGVGLLPLGNTRA
-111 QVASISPKILIPILS
+111 QVSAISPKILIPILS
-126 RLAQT
+126 RLSQT
-131 FDIFLDID
+131 FDIFLDVD

-162 RTHLNSTVQLFNDY
+162 RTHVNATVQLFNDY
-176 KAQHYPMDRIS
+176 KEQHYPIERVS
-187 VICNGYDMPG
+187 AICNGYDMPG
-197 SIPYEEIEHFYTSL
+197 SIPYEEMEKFYSQL
-211 EKEIDVFLPWDED
+211 GREVDVFLPWDAD
-224 VMATSNRR
+224 VMAASNRR
-232 EVEIVVNPQT
+232 EVEIMANPQSE
-242 QWVKGLRLV
+242 WVKGLRLV
-251 LAKIRDLKPA
+251 LAKIRDLEPA
-261 PKDWT
+261 PKDWAV
-266 SSVSDEEFTQAAQEI
+266 SVSDEEFAQASQEI
-281 WSPILFDDGKGASES
+281 WSPVLFNDGKGGSGGMDHIGNPEN
-296 HAAVD
+296 
-301 DEEQNSKLSFWDD
+301 EEENAQLSFWDD
-314 LKQRIHKEVV
+314 LKQKIHKEVV
-324 HVLEIERI
+324 RTLEIEHI
-332 VISDES
+332 AISDES
-338 TASEQTRKRVAAI
+338 SASEQTRKRVAAI

-359 PNLQFSRDQRQRFS
+359 PNLQFSREQRTRFS

-420 FRNNDQVVQVIKR
+420 FRNNEQVVQVIKR

-469 GPTLTIRRFSQK
+469 GPTLTIRRFSSK

-488 YRFGTISPECM
+488 YRFGTISRECM
-499 EFIKRC
+499 GFIEKC
-505 VKIRKNIIV
+505 VRIRKNIIV

-528 ISGYIADDERIITV
+528 ISGYISHNERIITV

-632 LQTGVDLPVH
+632 MQTGADLPIFA
-642 VIREMIA
+642 IREMIS

-680 EIQST
+680 QIQST

-691 QTGVDEKGK
+691 QTGVDENGK
-700 VQGIFA
+700 VQGMFA
-706 PTGNLPTFF
+706 PTGNIPSFYE
-715 DEFEA
+715 EFAA
-720 KGHPVNS
+720 KGQPVP
-727 EVFTKGAVPLDENG
+727 EDVFTKGAVRLDENG
-741 EPDLKALQNQEF
+741 DPDLSAVQELI
-753 SPVKAAIV
+753 K
-761 INTEVDDKADK
+761 
-772 KIVGD
+772 
-777 KVSEPV
+777 
-783 KTKTDKKDEV
+783 
-793 VTEKQAKT
+793 
-801 AQGVAAK
+801 AK
-808 QDEVDQT
+808 QNV
-815 SEKPVQPK
+815 SN
-823 QKVDVKEQTIKAASA
+823 
-838 KKEKPAQ
+838 
-845 GPKGSVPPPPPTMA
+845 PPTPPSNPPAPPQGAKA

>member
-1 MAEEKAIQFPD
+1 MAEEKEIKSEA
-12 SKIIAFSGP
+12 KIIAFCGP
-21 KEGAGRTTLT
+21 KEGAGKTTLA

-46 LIVPLDPLARQ
+46 LVVPLDPLARQ
-57 EHAFYL
+57 EHSFYL
-63 NIKEPVTVAD
+63 NIKKPVSVAD
-73 ILKSFGNT
+73 ILQTLGNT
-81 SIAVVGGL
+81 NIAVVGGL

-98 WGVGLLPLGNNRA
+98 WGVGLLPLGNTRA

-131 FDIFLDID
+131 FDIFLDVD

-148 FDIADKI
+148 FDIADKV
-155 FWVSNAT
+155 FWVTQAT
-162 RTHLNSTVQLFNDY
+162 RTHLNATVQLFNDY
-176 KAQHYPMDRIS
+176 KERHYPMDRLS
-187 VICNGYDMPG
+187 VICNAYDMPG
-197 SIPYEEIEHFYTSL
+197 SIAYDEIEHFYASL
-211 EKEIDVFLPWDED
+211 GNDIDVFLPWDED
-224 VMATSNRR
+224 VMSTSNRR
-232 EVEIVVNPQT
+232 EVEIIVNPQAE
-242 QWVKGLRLV
+242 WVKGLRLV

-266 SSVSDEEFTQAAQEI
+266 ASVSDAEFTQAAQEI
-281 WSPILFDDGKGASES
+281 WSPVLFNEGKTQTTINHVA
-296 HAAVD
+296 
-301 DEEQNSKLSFWDD
+301 DEDEKGGTKLSFWDD
-314 LKQRIHKEVV
+314 LKQKVHKEVV
-324 HVLEIERI
+324 HTLEIEHI
-332 VISDES
+332 VVSEES
-338 TASEQTRKRVAAI
+338 SASAQTRKRVAAI

-359 PNLQFSRDQRQRFS
+359 PNLQFSREQRARFS

-463 APLAVS
+463 SPLAVS

-488 YRFGTISPECM
+488 YRFGTITPACM
-499 EFIKRC
+499 EFIKQC

-569 AITIQDL
+569 AVTIQDL

-632 LQTGVDLPVH
+632 LQTGVDLPVR
-642 VIREMIA
+642 VIREMIS

-675 GQKDG
+675 GMENG
-680 EIQST
+680 EILST

-691 QTGVDEKGK
+691 QTGVDENGK
-700 VQGIFA
+700 VQGVFA

-715 DEFEA
+715 DEFAA
-720 KGHPVNS
+720 KGWPVDS
-727 EVFTKGAVPLDENG
+727 GVFTQGAIKLDAHG
-741 EPDLKALQNQEF
+741 EPD
-753 SPVKAAIV
+753 VKSLANAAQP
-761 INTEVDDKADK
+761 ADR
-772 KIVGD
+772 
-777 KVSEPV
+777 P
-783 KTKTDKKDEV
+783 
-793 VTEKQAKT
+793 QAPQ
-801 AQGVAAK
+801 A
-808 QDEVDQT
+808 
-815 SEKPVQPK
+815 PLP
-823 QKVDVKEQTIKAASA
+823 
-838 KKEKPAQ
+838 PA
-845 GPKGSVPPPPPTMA
+845 PPQL

>member
-1 MAEEKAIQFPD
+1 MSERETQKAD
-12 SKIIAFSGP
+12 SKIIAFAGP
-21 KEGAGRTTLT
+21 KEGAGKTTLV

-57 EHAFYL
+57 EHSFYL
-63 NIKEPVTVAD
+63 DIKKPVSVAD
-73 ILKSFGNT
+73 ILRTLGNT

-98 WGVGLLPLGNNRA
+98 WGVGVLPLGNTRA

-126 RLAQT
+126 RLSQT
-131 FDIFLDID
+131 FDIFLDVD
-139 SSFPMQAFA
+139 SSFPMQAFS

-155 FWVSNAT
+155 FWVTNAT
-162 RTHLNSTVQLFNDY
+162 RTHLNATVQLFNDY
-176 KAQHYPMDRIS
+176 KDQHYPLDRVSI
-187 VICNGYDMPG
+187 ICNSYDTPG
-197 SIPYEEIEHFYTSL
+197 SIPYEEVEHFFNSL
-211 EKEIDVFLPWDED
+211 GREVDVFLPWDESI
-224 VMATSNRR
+224 MATSNRK
-232 EVEIVVNPQT
+232 EVEIITNPQSE
-242 QWVKGLRLV
+242 WIKGLRLV
-251 LAKIRDLKPA
+251 LAKIRDVPQVSR
-261 PKDWT
+261 DWLA
-266 SSVSDEEFTQAAQEI
+266 SVSDEEFTQAAKEI
-281 WSPILFDDGKGASES
+281 WSPVLFNDGRTEMADDMHVAKEEANKG
-296 HAAVD
+296 
-301 DEEQNSKLSFWDD
+301 KLSFWDD
-314 LKQRIHKEVV
+314 LKQKIHKDVVRTLEV
-324 HVLEIERI
+324 ERI

-338 TASEQTRKRVAAI
+338 SASEQTRKRVASI

-359 PNLQFSRDQRQRFS
+359 PNLQFSREQRTRFI

-381 GLGPLEVLMRD
+381 GLGPLETLMRD
-392 PAVTEIMVNA
+392 PSVTEIMVNA

-420 FRNNDQVVQVIKR
+420 FRNNEQVVQVIKR
-433 IVAPLGRRIDES
+433 IVSPLGRRIDES

-488 YRFGTISPECM
+488 FRFGTISPECM
-499 EFIKRC
+499 AFLENC
-505 VKIRKNIIV
+505 VRIRKNIIV

-528 ISGYIADDERIITV
+528 LSGYISDTERIITV

-569 AITIQDL
+569 QISIQDL

-586 RIVVGECRGGE
+586 RIVVGECRGSE

-632 LQTGVDLPVH
+632 MMGSAELPIFA
-642 VIREMIA
+642 IREMIS

-680 EIQST
+680 NILST

-691 QTGVDEKGK
+691 QTGVDESGK
-700 VQGIFA
+700 VTGVFA
-706 PTGNLPTFF
+706 PTGNIPTFF
-715 DEFEA
+715 GDFKA
-720 KGHPVNS
+720 KGVPVA
-727 EVFTKGAVPLDENG
+727 EEIFTKGAVRLDEHG
-741 EPDLKALQNQEF
+741 EPILTQ
-753 SPVKAAIV
+753 
-761 INTEVDDKADK
+761 
-772 KIVGD
+772 
-777 KVSEPV
+777 
-783 KTKTDKKDEV
+783 
-793 VTEKQAKT
+793 
-801 AQGVAAK
+801 
-808 QDEVDQT
+808 
-815 SEKPVQPK
+815 
-823 QKVDVKEQTIKAASA
+823 
-838 KKEKPAQ
+838 
-845 GPKGSVPPPPPTMA
+845 